1 VGSGFP
7 RKTAGEVDSRAF
19 PLSHAQ
25 KGLWFAQQ
33 LEPNVPILVA
43 QYVEL
48 RGPVDVGALKW
59 ASEQGSF
66 DIESPGVRIVDY
78 AGEPYQLADETI
90 DDELAYVDLRSR
102 EDPVADAHR
111 WMDERRRRPMSVYRD
126 RLISA
131 TLLHVG
137 RDHYFLTTFAHHL
150 ILDGYGAMVLMN
162 RVAELYTHAVERTE
176 APASKALPLRELYEA
191 EDAYPRSRRFEIDR
205 EYWAERTANLPEP
218 SRLTDRESAPS
229 AVSLLA
235 SKVMDP
241 GVVDE
246 LEALA
251 REWNSFEVPIVVAA
265 FAAFLA
271 RMTGNSDVVLS
282 LPVSARTTAGARRSG
297 GSVAN
302 IVPLRIAV
310 DAHGTTH
317 DLVRRVQLEL
327 TGALRHQRFRYEDI
341 LHDMRSTSRVGSG
354 FGPMVNIMMFH
365 TETWWGEVL
374 GELNVLTAG
383 PVDDLAVAIYPGA
396 AGQNVRVD
404 FEGNPAVYERD
415 ELAGHHERFLEYLGG
430 FVGADAE
437 AAVGSLPL
445 LTDDELEALV
455 PLTGPPSVSPLTLPD
470 MFDLTADS
478 DTVAVRCGDAEMTY
492 RALHERSN
500 RLARR
505 LLAQGVGV
513 GNRVALMLPR
523 SIEQVVAV
531 WAVARC
537 GAAFVPVDPDYP
549 AERIAHMIDESGV
562 TIAVATEPEVVPPGV
577 EWVDVADAPGNG
589 APIADAELAHRIR
602 LDNAAYVIY
611 TSGSVG
617 APRGITMPHRGL
629 ANHAAALRRLYAADS
644 RSRVLMGASPSYD
657 ASIHELLVA
666 VTAGATL
673 VIAPPPVRGGKALA
687 DLLRRER
694 ITHWTTTPAVPA
706 QMDPAGLTDLEV
718 LAVAGEVCPPEL
730 VARWGLGRT
739 VLNLYGPT
747 EVTVWATATDALVP
761 GSRTTIGRP
770 IEGVSAVVLDRFL
783 QPVPAGVVGELYLS
797 GPGVGRGY
805 LERPGAS
812 ATRFVANPFAT
823 DLRRMY
829 RTGDL
834 VRWSK
839 DHELEFVDRADDQ
852 VKIRGFRVE
861 LGEITAILGRHP
873 GVDTAIAVAH
883 DRSGELV
890 VDGYV
895 HGTGLDPGDVLA
907 GVAERLPAYMV
918 PSTVTVLDSVPLTP
932 SGKVDRSALPIPAPY
947 ERELR
952 YWARQLRGLP
962 SSLPLPVDREVS
974 VNSGALT
981 GAVPFAVDPALC
993 RDVHHLAAR
1002 HEVSLFTVVHAA
1014 VAVLSSVVSGEDD
1027 LAVGAVLPDC
1037 ADGRD
1042 GHDSEPLVLR
1052 SRLDPRLT
1060 FEEFLVETD
1069 RGEQAARAH
1078 GAVPFAQVVD
1088 AVGHELSPDRH
1099 PLFQVMLSM
1108 EAEPVREFDGLDLV
1122 VSLRGRVD
1130 GHGDR
1135 IEGVMRYAAPRFERQ
1150 TVEKWAWRLHRLF
1163 VVVADNPGVALSSI
1177 DLLTPNERAGA
1188 IGGTRDSTHR
1198 DMSLPEIFLQRVA
1211 DRPDAAAVNCGGEVL
1226 SYAEVDRRSNR
1237 LARTLRAS
1245 GIGDSS
1251 IVAVGLSNWVD
1262 KVVAHIAVLRAGAAC
1277 LPLTPDH
1284 PTERIRYTLADVV
1297 PTLLLISR
1305 ADAGAIPHGGY
1316 PTVLL
1321 DEVELNNDDDRDA
1334 TASESEPIH
1343 PDRVAYVLCP
1353 VGSEP
1358 VAVTHANVLAWS
1370 GNDRDAV
1377 VADIWDPLVDGGTVG
1392 HDRRD
1397 REPAQPAELD
1407 AGSRIYVLDRALR
1420 PVPPGTVGEL
1430 YVGGQQ
1436 VARGF
1441 HRRPGRTAE
1450 RFVADPFVPE
1460 GTEGAGGVRM
1470 YRTGD
1475 RGRYLDG
1482 RLERL
1487 PGTSGDS
1494 SLARWQRALR
1504 GVGSSSPVPT
1514 DRVVGGAI
1522 SPSDCVHE
1530 FAIGS
1535 DRHEAALRLAREQ
1548 SVTLFTVLR
1557 ATLAILL
1564 ARIGVHRDIVIG
1576 GNAGLTRDRAHMV
1589 ALRASVTPDMSF
1601 LEILEQVRGFDVA
1614 AFRDAD
1620 VPIEALADLLGG
1632 ERPQV
1637 SLALAPTSESRTTPT
1652 PFDLAFT
1659 YSERWSDHD
1668 PVGVDGVI
1676 TYTPSLFDAATVRS
1690 LAELF
1695 VDVLAVV
1702 TDRPE
1707 IDVGSIGLAAGAVL
1721 DGGEP
1726 SEPRT
1731 LSEILTGTARNFPTA
1746 PALSDGAVTLTYR
1759 DLDARSDS
1767 LARVLIDAGARPGR
1781 VIALA
1786 LPRSVDFMIALWAIT
1801 KTGAAF
1807 LPVDPTHPA
1816 ERLERVLTEADVCV
1830 GVGEM
1835 SVGGS
1840 RIAWLPVTAG
1850 DYLED
1855 VAPVRVP
1862 VHPDEVAYV
1871 IYTSGSTGTPKGVM
1885 VPHRGVS
1892 SLTEEAVRRYR
1903 VTSDSRVLHAYNPT
1917 FDAALLEALLAFGS
1931 GACLVVAPAEVFA
1944 GPDLHR
1950 VLVEHRVSHYLS
1962 TPAVLAS
1969 LKTDGLAHI
1978 DVVAVGGEALHP
1990 DLAAAWSDGR
2000 RMLNAYG
2007 PTESTVVATLAAVE
2021 RHVTIGGPITG
2032 TTGRVLDDRLRP
2044 VPVGAIGELYL
2055 SGSGLARG
2063 YVGDPGRTAV
2073 RFVAGAGGTRMYR
2086 TGDLVHRRADDNL
2099 QFIARVDRQVKIRG
2113 VRIEPGE
2120 VDAVITRVADVDG
2133 AITVARPNAAGAD
2146 ALVSYVV
2153 PSGSLDVELLRKRL
2167 EDVLPSYL
2175 VPAAVVVLDAFP
2187 LNPSGKIDV
2196 KALPAPVL
2204 ESRVFRA
2211 PVSPVQEAVVAVFAE
2226 VLAVEQVGLDDE
2238 FFALG
2243 GNSLIATQAAA
2254 RLGEALNAHVPVRML
2269 FEASTV
2275 EALAEQ
2281 VTSVLGT
2288 GNRPVLSRQPRP
2300 ERIPLSPAQQRMWFL
2315 SRFDPASPAY
2325 NMPLAVR
2332 LTGELN
2338 VPALQQA
2345 VHDVLERHE
2354 SLRTVFP
2361 EHDGE
2366 PVQIVV
2372 PAETVELDLSPTIVA
2387 EDAVDAHVL
2396 SVVARGFDVSTTVP
2410 IRGRLLRVSDNELI
2424 LVVVVHHISADGF
2437 SMAPLARDVATAYLA
2452 RSRGERPGWTP
2463 LEVQYVDF
2471 ALWQREV
2478 LGDESDPESPAAA
2491 QIDYWTRRLAGIPEF
2506 LELPTDRPRPAA
2518 RTNRG
2523 AVVPVTIGADTH
2535 RRLGDIAQQHNS
2547 TLFMVMHAALAVLLA
2562 RLTGTSDIVIGTPV
2576 AGRGER
2582 VLDDVVGMFV
2592 NTLVLRTEVDPGAS
2606 LLDVLDEARETD
2618 LGALAHA
2625 EVPFERLVEILN
2637 PARSQSYSSLFQVM
2651 LAFQNQTAAALELPG
2666 LTIAPL
2672 EIDAQVT
2679 KFDLDFSLSDSY
2691 DANGGPAG
2699 VSGTLT
2705 YSTELFDSETADRFA
2720 SGLVRV
2726 AEAFATQP
2734 SRQVCELSL
2743 LTDDETAQMLD
2754 TWNST
2759 DVELR
2764 AETLVDLLDAQ
2775 VARVPGAVAVVF
2787 EDDALTYGELD
2798 LRVNRLA
2805 RLLVERGVGPDSL
2818 VALAFERSPDM
2829 IAGMCAVLRA
2839 GGGYV
2844 PLDPD
2849 HPAERIEDVLSSAAT
2864 DLVLTTSWTRASLPA
2879 GIARVDIDTVD
2890 VSGFDSH
2897 PIRDADRVRSL
2908 RPQNTAYVLF
2918 TSGST
2923 GRPKGVTVSHAAI
2936 VNQLRWLAEEYEVT
2950 ADDRGVLKAPYT
2962 FDVSVWE
2969 IFLPLIVGAQLVVT
2983 RPGGHRDLDYLAT
2996 VIREHRI
3003 TMMHFVPSVLAAFLA
3018 IGEGEALSS
3027 LRHLH
3032 VGGEEVPSELV
3043 EDVIALRPGAFH
3055 NTYGPTEAA
3064 ITTTTFRLG
3073 ESVDARVP
3081 IGAPVWNTRAYVLD
3095 ARLNPVPVGVAG
3107 ELYLG
3112 GDQLA
3117 RGYVGRSELTAERFV
3132 ADPFGRGGE
3141 RLYRTGDL
3149 VKWTRTGQLVYLGR
3163 TDLQV
3168 KLRGLRIE
3176 LREIESVLEA
3186 AAGVSQ
3192 AAVALVS
3199 DERGGDHLVGYVA
3212 AEQGRRIDTDALA
3225 ASARERLPAYMV
3237 PSQIMVLDELPLASA
3252 GKLDRRALPKPR
3264 FEPRAF
3270 RAPATDTEVAVA
3282 TAFAELLGVERVG
3295 ADDNF
3300 FELGGNSLLAV
3311 RVVSALEAS
3320 TGVAVPLQMV
3330 MTDPTPSSI
3339 AARLS
3344 SADRHRDGAL
3354 DVLFPIRSAGEGRP
3368 LFCIHPIVGLA
3379 WCYTGL
3385 TSRIDP
3391 ERPIYGLQSPAITGE
3406 DTLPASIDDLA
3417 ARYVEEIRKI
3427 QPRGPYE
3434 LLGWSLGGVLAHAVA
3449 VQLQAAG
3456 DEVATVVMLD
3466 SYAQQPDPR
3475 DTEMPVSAG
3484 DLLAGIGVEA
3494 DVPAAVADMTPESA
3508 VDLLAATGGPTA
3520 VLSRDQLHRLI
3531 ESAAHNCALLGR
3543 HTPGVF
3549 RGDVAFF
3556 TAGRDDPTGS
3566 AAAASWEPYV
3576 TGAVRNR
3583 NVDSAHWHMTS
3594 PGVLRVVGAALRG

>member
-1 VGSGFP
+1 M
-7 RKTAGEVDSRAF
+7 DSRAF

-78 AGEPYQLADETI
+78 TGEPYQLADETI
-90 DDELAYVDLRSR
+90 DDELAYVDLRPR
-102 EDPVADAHR
+102 EDPVAEAHR

-137 RDHYFLTTFAHHL
+137 RDHYLLTTFAHHL

-176 APASKALPLRELYEA
+176 APASKALPLRALYEA
-191 EDAYPRSRRFEIDR
+191 EDAYPQSRRFEIDR
-205 EYWAERTANLPEP
+205 QYWAERTANLPEP

-235 SKVMDP
+235 GKVMDP

-302 IVPLRIAV
+302 IVPLRTVV
-310 DAHGTTH
+310 DAHGTAR

-341 LHDMRSTSRVGSG
+341 LHDMRSTSRVGRG

-365 TETWWGEVL
+365 RETWWGEVL

-415 ELAGHHERFLEYLGG
+415 ELAGHHARFLEYLGG

-445 LTDDELEALV
+445 LTDDELEVLA
-455 PLTGPPSVSPLTLPD
+455 PLAGPPSVSPLTLPD

-478 DTVAVRCGDAEMTY
+478 DTVAVRCGDVEMTY

-523 SIEQVVAV
+523 SIDQVVAV

-537 GAAFVPVDPDYP
+537 GAAFVPVDPGYP
-549 AERIAHMIDESGV
+549 AERIAHMIEESGV
-562 TIAVATEPEVVPPGV
+562 TIAVATEPEVVPRGV
-577 EWVDVADAPGNG
+577 EWVDVADAPGDG
-589 APIADAELAHRIR
+589 TPVADAELAHPIR

-644 RSRVLMGASPSYD
+644 RSRVLMCASPSYD

-730 VARWGLGRT
+730 VARWGVGRT

-747 EVTVWATATDALVP
+747 EVTVWATATGALVP

-770 IEGVSAVVLDRFL
+770 IEGVSAVVLDRYL

-823 DLRRMY
+823 DLQRMY

-834 VRWSK
+834 VRWSA

-861 LGEITAILGRHP
+861 LGEITAVLGRHP

-883 DRSGELV
+883 DRNGELV

-895 HGTGLDPGDVLA
+895 HGISLDPDDVLA

-918 PSTVTVLDSVPLTP
+918 PSTVTVLDAVPLTP

-952 YWARQLRGLP
+952 YWAQQLRGLP
-962 SSLPLPVDREVS
+962 CSLPLPVDHDVS
-974 VNSGALT
+974 VTSGALT
-981 GAVPFAVDPALC
+981 GAVPFAVDPALY
-993 RDVHHLAAR
+993 RDVNHLAAQ

-1014 VAVLSSVVSGEDD
+1014 VAVLLSVVSGADD
-1027 LAVGAVLPDC
+1027 LAVGAVLSDCPD
-1037 ADGRD
+1037 GGD

-1060 FEEFLVETD
+1060 FEEFLVETHHAE
-1069 RGEQAARAH
+1069 RAARAH
-1078 GAVPFAQVVD
+1078 GAVPFANVVD
-1088 AVGHELSPDRH
+1088 AVGQDLSPDRH
-1099 PLFQVMLSM
+1099 PLFQVMLSV
-1108 EAEPVREFDGLDLV
+1108 EAESEREFDGLDLV

-1135 IEGVMRYAAPRFERQ
+1135 VEGVLRYAEPRFERP
-1150 TVEKWAWRLHRLF
+1150 TVEQWTRRLHRLF
-1163 VVVADNPGVALSSI
+1163 VVIADNPGVALSSI
-1177 DLLTPNERAGA
+1177 DLLTPDERAGA
-1188 IGGTRDSTHR
+1188 IGGARDSAHQ
-1198 DMSLPEIFLQRVA
+1198 DVSLSDVFRQRVA
-1211 DRPDAAAVNCGGEVL
+1211 DRPDAVAVGRGGEVL
-1226 SYAEVDRRSNR
+1226 SYAEVDRRADR
-1237 LARTLRAS
+1237 LARTLTAS

-1251 IVAVGLSNWVD
+1251 IVAVGLSNPVD
-1262 KVVAHIAVLRAGAAC
+1262 TVVAHIAVLRAGATC
-1277 LPLTPDH
+1277 LPLSPDH
-1284 PTERIRYTLADVV
+1284 PTERIRYILADVV
-1297 PTLLLISR
+1297 PALLLISR

-1316 PTVLL
+1316 RTLLL
-1321 DEVELNNDDDRDA
+1321 DDVERNSDGGNGV
-1334 TASESEPIH
+1334 TASEWGPIH

-1358 VAVTHANVLAWS
+1358 VAVTHANVLARVRS
-1370 GNDRDAV
+1370 GNDCDAV
-1377 VADIWDPLVDGGTVG
+1377 VADMWDPLVDGGTVG
-1392 HDRRD
+1392 HDRQD
-1397 REPAQPAELD
+1397 REPAQPADLD

-1441 HRRPGRTAE
+1441 HRRPGGTAE

-1460 GTEGAGGVRM
+1460 GTEGTGGVRM

-1475 RGRYLDG
+1475 RGRYRDG

-1487 PGTSGDS
+1487 PGASGDS

-1514 DRVVGGAI
+1514 DRIVGGVA

-1548 SVTLFTVLR
+1548 GVTLFTVLR

-1564 ARIGVHRDIVIG
+1564 ARIGVHRDIVVG
-1576 GNAGLTRDRAHMV
+1576 GNAGLAGDRAHTV
-1589 ALRASVTPDMSF
+1589 ALRTRVTPAMSF
-1601 LEILEQVRGFDVA
+1601 LEVLEQVRNFDVA
-1614 AFRDAD
+1614 AFQDAD
-1620 VPIEALADLLGG
+1620 VPFEALADLLGG

-1637 SLALAPTSESRTTPT
+1637 SLALAPTSENGTTPT

-1668 PVGVDGVI
+1668 PVGVDGVV
-1676 TYTPSLFDAATVRS
+1676 TYTPSLFDAATIRS

-1726 SEPRT
+1726 SSPRS
-1731 LSEILTGTARNFPTA
+1731 LSEILTGTARDFPTA
-1746 PALSDGAVTLTYR
+1746 SALSDGAVTLTYR

-1807 LPVDPTHPA
+1807 VPVDPTHPA

-1830 GVGEM
+1830 GVGAM

-1850 DYLED
+1850 DHLND
-1855 VAPVRVP
+1855 VPPVHVP
-1862 VHPDEVAYV
+1862 VHPDEVAYI

-1917 FDAALLEALLAFGS
+1917 FDAALLEALLAFGA
-1931 GACLVVAPAEVFA
+1931 GACLVVAPAEVYA

-1950 VLVEHRVSHYLS
+1950 VLVDHQVSHYLS

-1969 LKTDGLAHI
+1969 LKTEGLEHI
-1978 DVVAVGGEALHP
+1978 EVVAVGGEALHP

-2007 PTESTVVATLAAVE
+2007 PTESTVVATLAAVDG
-2021 RHVTIGGPITG
+2021 HVTIGGPISG
-2032 TTGRVLDDRLRP
+2032 TSGRVLDDRLRP

-2063 YVGDPGRTAV
+2063 YVGDPGRTSV

-2086 TGDLVHRRADDNL
+2086 TGDLVHRRADGNL

-2153 PSGSLDVELLRKRL
+2153 PRGSLDVELLRKRL

-2187 LNPSGKIDV
+2187 LNASGKIDV

-2211 PVSPVQEAVVAVFAE
+2211 PVSAVQEAVVAVFAE

-2254 RLGEALNAHVPVRML
+2254 RLGEVLNAHVPVRML

-2281 VTSVLGT
+2281 VSSLVGT
-2288 GNRPVLSRQPRP
+2288 GNRPVLSRRPRP
-2300 ERIPLSPAQQRMWFL
+2300 DRVPLSPAQQRMWFL

-2366 PVQIVV
+2366 PVQIVL
-2372 PAETVELDLSPTIVA
+2372 PAETVELDLSPTTVT

-2396 SVVARGFDVSTTVP
+2396 SVVARGFDVSASVP

-2463 LEVQYVDF
+2463 LEVQYADF

-2478 LGDESDPESPAAA
+2478 LGDEGDPESPAAT
-2491 QIDYWTRRLAGIPEF
+2491 QFDYWTRTLAGIPEF

-2535 RRLGDIAQQHNS
+2535 RRLGEIARQHNT
-2547 TLFMVMHAALAVLLA
+2547 TLFMMVHAALAVLLA
-2562 RLTGTSDIVIGTPV
+2562 RVTGTSDIVIGTPV

-2592 NTLVLRTEVDPGAS
+2592 NTLVLRTEVDPDAS
-2606 LLDVLDEARETD
+2606 LLDVLEQVRETD
-2618 LGALAHA
+2618 LGAMAHA

-2651 LAFQNQTAAALELPG
+2651 LAFQNQTEAALELPG

-2691 DANGGPAG
+2691 DDKGDPAG

-2705 YSTELFDSETADRFA
+2705 YSTELFDSATADRFV

-2734 SRQVCELSL
+2734 GRQVRDLSL
-2743 LTDDETAQMLD
+2743 LTDDETVQMLD

-2764 AETLVDLLDAQ
+2764 AATLVDLLDAQ
-2775 VARVPGAVAVVF
+2775 MARVPGAVAVVF
-2787 EDDALTYGELD
+2787 EGDSLTYGELD
-2798 LRVNRLA
+2798 SRVNRLA

-2829 IAGMCAVLRA
+2829 IVGMCAVLRA

-2849 HPAERIEDVLSSAAT
+2849 HPAERIEDVLSSAAA

-2879 GIARVDIDTVD
+2879 GTAHVDIDTVD
-2890 VSGFDSH
+2890 LSGFSAR
-2897 PIRDADRVRSL
+2897 PICDADRVRPL

-2936 VNQLRWLAEEYEVT
+2936 VNQLRWLADEYEVT
-2950 ADDRGVLKAPYT
+2950 VDDRGVLKAPYT

-2969 IFLPLIVGAQLVVT
+2969 VFLPLIVGAQLVVT
-2983 RPGGHRDLDYLAT
+2983 RPGGHRDLEYLAS
-2996 VIREHRI
+2996 VIRERRI

-3018 IGEGEALSS
+3018 IGEGDALSP
-3027 LRHLH
+3027 LRHLF
-3032 VGGEEVPSELV
+3032 VGGEEVSSELA

-3064 ITTTTFRLG
+3064 ITTTAFKLG
-3073 ESVDARVP
+3073 KSVDARVP

-3112 GDQLA
+3112 GDQVA

-3132 ADPFGRGGE
+3132 ADPFGLAGE

-3199 DERGGDHLVGYVA
+3199 DERGGDHLVGYVV
-3212 AEQGRRIDTDALA
+3212 AEQGRRIDTHELA
-3225 ASARERLPAYMV
+3225 AFAGERLPAYMV
-3237 PSQIMVLDELPLASA
+3237 PSQIMILDELPLASA

-3270 RAPATDTEVAVA
+3270 RAPVTDTEVAVA
-3282 TAFAELLGVERVG
+3282 TAFAELLGLERVG

-3300 FELGGNSLLAV
+3300 FELGGNSLMAV

-3339 AARLS
+3339 AARLG

-3354 DVLFPIRSAGEGRP
+3354 DVLFPIRTAGEGRP

-3391 ERPIYGLQSPAITGE
+3391 DRPIYGLQSPAIAGE
-3406 DTLPASIDDLA
+3406 DSLPASIDDLA
-3417 ARYVEEIRKI
+3417 ARYVEEIRRI
-3427 QPRGPYE
+3427 QARGPYE

-3456 DEVATVVMLD
+3456 EEVATVVMLD
-3466 SYAQQPDPR
+3466 SYAHQPDPR
-3475 DTEMPVSAG
+3475 DTEMPVSVG
-3484 DLLAGIGVEA
+3484 DLLAGIGVEG

-3508 VDLLAATGGPTA
+3508 VDLLAATGGPMA
-3520 VLSRDQLHRLI
+3520 VLSRDQLQGLV
-3531 ESAAHNCALLGR
+3531 ESAAHNCALLER
-3543 HTPGVF
+3543 HSPGVF

-3576 TGAVRNR
+3576 AGAVRNR
-3583 NVDSAHWHMTS
+3583 IVDSAHWHMTS
-3594 PGVLRVVGAALRG
+3594 PGVLRVVGAASRR

>member
-1 VGSGFP
+1 MGSGFP
-7 RKTAGEVDSRAF
+7 RKAAGELDSRAF

-33 LEPNVPILVA
+33 LDPSVPILVA

-66 DIESPGVRIVDY
+66 DIESPGVRLVDH

-90 DDELAYVDLRSR
+90 DDELAYIDLRSH
-102 EDPVADAHR
+102 EDPVAQAHR

-137 RDHYFLTTFAHHL
+137 GDHYFLTTFAHHL

-162 RVAELYTHAVERTE
+162 RVAELYTHAVDRTE
-176 APASKALPLRELYEA
+176 APASKAVPLRELYES

-205 EYWAERTANLPEP
+205 EYWSERTKDLPEP
-218 SRLTDRESAPS
+218 SRLTDRDSAPS

-235 SKVMDP
+235 SEVMDP
-241 GVVDE
+241 VVVDE
-246 LEALA
+246 LKALA
-251 REWNSFEVPIVVAA
+251 QEWNSFEVPIVVAA

-302 IVPLRIAV
+302 IVPLRIEV
-310 DAHGTTH
+310 DPRGTTH

-341 LHDMRSTSRVGSG
+341 LHDMRSTSRVGRG

-365 TETWWGEVL
+365 TETWWGDVL

-404 FEGNPAVYERD
+404 FEGNPAVYERE
-415 ELAGHHERFLEYLGG
+415 ELAGHHARFLDYLGG
-430 FVGADAE
+430 FVGADAD

-445 LTDDELEALV
+445 LVRDELDALI
-455 PLTGPPSVSPLTLPD
+455 PLDGPASADPLTLPD
-470 MFDLTADS
+470 LLDLTVDS
-478 DTVAVRCGDAEMTY
+478 DTVAVRCRDVEMTY

-549 AERIAHMIDESGV
+549 AERIAHMIAESGV
-562 TIAVATEPEVVPPGV
+562 TIAVAVDPGVVPTGV
-577 EWVDVADAPGNG
+577 RWVDVADAPGDG
-589 APIADAELAHRIR
+589 TPVADAELAHPVR

-644 RSRVLMGASPSYD
+644 RSRVLMCASPSYD

-666 VTAGATL
+666 ATAGATL
-673 VIAPPPVRGGKALA
+673 VIAPPPVRGGKTMA

-694 ITHWTTTPAVPA
+694 ITHWTTTPAIPA
-706 QMDPAGLTDLEV
+706 QMDPAGLPDLEV

-730 VARWGLGRT
+730 AARWGVDRT

-747 EVTVWATATDALVP
+747 EVTVWATATEPLVP
-761 GSRTTIGRP
+761 GSRPTIGRP

-812 ATRFVANPFAT
+812 ATRFVANPFTT
-823 DLRRMY
+823 DLQRMY

-839 DHELEFVDRADDQ
+839 NHELEFVDRADDQ

-861 LGEITAILGRHP
+861 LGEITAVLGRHP

-883 DRSGELV
+883 DRNGELA

-895 HGTGLDPGDVLA
+895 HGTGLDPDDVLA

-918 PSTVTVLDSVPLTP
+918 PSTVTVLDAVPLTP
-932 SGKVDRSALPIPAPY
+932 SGKVDRSALPVPAPY
-947 ERELR
+947 DRELR
-952 YWARQLRGLP
+952 YWKRQLECLP
-962 SSLPLPVDREVS
+962 PLSLPEAREVS
-974 VNSGALT
+974 NDAGAFSGR
-981 GAVPFAVDPALC
+981 VPFAVEPALC
-993 RDVHHLAAR
+993 RRVHELAA
-1002 HEVSLFTVVHAA
+1002 EQAVSPFTIVHAV
-1014 VAVLSSVVSGEDD
+1014 VAVLLSVVSGADD
-1027 LAVGAVLPDC
+1027 LAIGAVLPD
-1037 ADGRD
+1037 
-1042 GHDSEPLVLR
+1042 GHTGGDDCEPLVLR
-1052 SRLDPRLT
+1052 SRLDPQLT
-1060 FEEFLVETD
+1060 FEEFLLESHRV
-1069 RGEQAARAH
+1069 EQAARAH
-1078 GAVPFAQVVD
+1078 GDVPFTHVVD
-1088 AVGHELSPDRH
+1088 VAGQDLSAGRH
-1099 PLFQVMLSM
+1099 PLVQVMLSVD
-1108 EAEPVREFDGLDLV
+1108 AEPEREFDGLDLV
-1122 VSLRGRVD
+1122 VTLRGRLD
-1130 GHGDR
+1130 GDR
-1135 IEGVMRYAAPRFERQ
+1135 FEGVLRYAAHRFERR
-1150 TVEKWAWRLHRLF
+1150 TVEQWARRLHRLL
-1163 VVVADNPGVALSSI
+1163 VVVAENPGVALSAI
-1177 DLLTPNERAGA
+1177 DLLTPEERALA
-1188 IGGTRDSTHR
+1188 VGGTQDSAH
-1198 DMSLPEIFLQRVA
+1198 DVASLSEVFRRRVT
-1211 DRPDAAAVNCGGEVL
+1211 DSPDAVAVTCGGKAV
-1226 SYAEVDRRSNR
+1226 SYAEVDRRSAV
-1237 LARTLRAS
+1237 LARALNGS

-1251 IVAVGLSNWVD
+1251 IVAVGLSNPVD
-1262 KVVAHIAVLRAGAAC
+1262 SVVAHIAVLRSGATC
-1277 LPLTPDH
+1277 LPLSPDH
-1284 PTERIRYTLADVV
+1284 PTERIRYLLADVV
-1297 PTLLLISR
+1297 PTLLLISC
-1305 ADAGAIPHGGY
+1305 ADADAIPHGGY

-1321 DEVELNNDDDRDA
+1321 DDVEFGEDGALDV
-1334 TASESEPIH
+1334 TASEPGPIH
-1343 PDRVAYVLCP
+1343 PGRVAYVLCP

-1358 VAVTHANVLAWS
+1358 VAVTHANVLARVRS
-1370 GNDRDAV
+1370 GNDGDGV
-1377 VADIWDPLVDGGTVG
+1377 VADLWAPLVEGGTVG
-1392 HDRRD
+1392 PRCGERG
-1397 REPAQPAELD
+1397 PAQPTYLD
-1407 AGSRIYVLDRALR
+1407 AGSRVYVLDRALR

-1441 HRRPGRTAE
+1441 HRRPPSTAG
-1450 RFVADPFVPE
+1450 RFVADPFVPT
-1460 GTEGAGGVRM
+1460 GTGDAGGVRM

-1475 RGRYLDG
+1475 RGRYVDG

-1487 PGTSGDS
+1487 PRSSGDS

-1514 DRVVGGAI
+1514 DRMVGGIA

-1530 FAIGS
+1530 FSIDS
-1535 DRHEAALRLAREQ
+1535 DRHEAAARLAREQ
-1548 SVTLFTVLR
+1548 GVTLFTVLR

-1576 GNAGLTRDRAHMV
+1576 GEAGLTGDRANTV
-1589 ALRASVTPDMSF
+1589 ALRTRVTPAMSF
-1601 LEILEQVRGFDVA
+1601 LEVLEQVRSFDVA
-1614 AFRDAD
+1614 AFQHAD
-1620 VPIEALADLLGG
+1620 VPFEALADLLGG

-1637 SLALAPTSESRTTPT
+1637 SLALTPTSENGTVPT

-1668 PVGVDGVI
+1668 PAGVDGVV

-1695 VDVLAVV
+1695 VDVLAAG
-1702 TDRPE
+1702 TDRPGIE
-1707 IDVGSIGLAAGAVL
+1707 VGSIGLAAGAVL

-1726 SEPRT
+1726 SAPRT
-1731 LSEILTGTARNFPTA
+1731 LSDILTGTARDFPDA
-1746 PALSDGAVTLTYR
+1746 QALSDGTVTLTYR

-1807 LPVDPTHPA
+1807 VPVDPTHPA
-1816 ERLERVLTEADVCV
+1816 ERLERVLTEADVCI
-1830 GVGEM
+1830 GVGAM

-1840 RIAWLPVTAG
+1840 RITWLPVTAG
-1850 DYLED
+1850 DYLNG
-1855 VAPVRVP
+1855 VPPVHVP

-1892 SLTEEAVRRYR
+1892 SLTGEAMRRYR
-1903 VTSDSRVLHAYNPT
+1903 VAPDSRVLHAYNPT

-1931 GACLVVAPAEVFA
+1931 GACLVVAPAEVYA
-1944 GPDLHR
+1944 GPDLQR
-1950 VLVEHRVSHYLS
+1950 VLVKHRVSHYLS
-1962 TPAVLAS
+1962 TPAVLSS
-1969 LKTDGLAHI
+1969 LSVDGLEHI
-1978 DVVAVGGEALHP
+1978 EVVAVGGEALHP

-2007 PTESTVVATLAAVE
+2007 PTESTVVATLAAVDG
-2021 RHVTIGGPITG
+2021 HVTIGGPISG
-2032 TTGRVLDDRLRP
+2032 TTGQVLDDRLRP

-2063 YVGDPGRTAV
+2063 YVGDPGRSAV
-2073 RFVAGAGGTRMYR
+2073 RFVAAAGGVRMYR
-2086 TGDLVHRRADDNL
+2086 TGDLVHRRADGNL

-2120 VDAVITRVADVDG
+2120 VDAVISRVAEVDG

-2153 PSGSLDVELLRKRL
+2153 PRGSLDVELLRKRL

-2175 VPAAVVVLDAFP
+2175 VPSAIVVLDAFP

-2211 PVSPVQEAVVAVFAE
+2211 PESAVQETVVAVFAE

-2269 FEASTV
+2269 FEAPTV

-2281 VTSVLGT
+2281 VSTLLGT
-2288 GNRPVLSRQPRP
+2288 GNRPVLSQRPRP
-2300 ERIPLSPAQQRMWFL
+2300 EHVPLSPAQQRMWFL

-2325 NMPLAVR
+2325 NIPLAVR
-2332 LTGELN
+2332 VTGDLN

-2345 VHDVLERHE
+2345 LRDVLERHE
-2354 SLRTVFP
+2354 ALRTVFP

-2366 PVQIVV
+2366 PVQVV
-2372 PAETVELDLSPTIVA
+2372 LPAERVELDLSPMTVTA
-2387 EDAVDAHVL
+2387 DVVDAHVL
-2396 SVVARGFDVSTTVP
+2396 SVLARGFDVSASVP
-2410 IRGRLLRVSDNELI
+2410 IRARLLQVSEHELI
-2424 LVVVVHHISADGF
+2424 VVVVVHHISADGV
-2437 SMAPLARDVATAYLA
+2437 SMAPLGRDVATAYLA
-2452 RSRGERPGWTP
+2452 RTRGESPGWAP
-2463 LEVQYVDF
+2463 LEVQYADF

-2478 LGDESDPESPAAA
+2478 LGAEHDPDSLAAT
-2491 QIDYWTRRLAGIPEF
+2491 QFDYWTRTLAGIPEF
-2506 LELPTDRPRPAA
+2506 LELPTDRPRPAV
-2518 RTNRG
+2518 RTHRG
-2523 AVVPVTIGADTH
+2523 AAAPVAIDADTH
-2535 RRLGDIAQQHNS
+2535 RRLGEIAQQHNT
-2547 TLFMVMHAALAVLLA
+2547 TLFMVVHAALSVLLA
-2562 RLTGTSDIVIGTPV
+2562 RVTGTSDIVIGTPV

-2592 NTLVLRTEVDPGAS
+2592 NTLVLRTEIDPGAS
-2606 LLDVLDEARETD
+2606 LLDVLEQVRQTD
-2618 LGALAHA
+2618 LDAMAHA
-2625 EVPFERLVEILN
+2625 DVPFERLVEILN
-2637 PARSQSYSSLFQVM
+2637 PVRSQSYSSLFQVM
-2651 LAFQNQTAAALELPG
+2651 LAFQNQAPAVLELPG
-2666 LTIAPL
+2666 LTLAPL
-2672 EIDAQVT
+2672 EIDAHVT
-2679 KFDLDFSLSDSY
+2679 KFDLDFSLSDNY
-2691 DANGGPAG
+2691 DANGAPAG
-2699 VSGTLT
+2699 IAGSLT
-2705 YSTELFDSETADRFA
+2705 YSTELFDSETAERFA
-2720 SGLVRV
+2720 RSVIRV
-2726 AEAFATQP
+2726 VEAFATQP
-2734 SRQVCELSL
+2734 GQQVCDVSL
-2743 LTDDETAQMLD
+2743 LTGDETARMLGA
-2754 TWNST
+2754 WNAT
-2759 DVELR
+2759 DV
-2764 AETLVDLLDAQ
+2764 ASDTATLVDLLDAQ
-2775 VARVPGAVAVVF
+2775 VIRTPGAVAVAF
-2787 EDDALTYGELD
+2787 EGEVLTYGELD
-2798 LRVNRLA
+2798 ARANRLA
-2805 RLLVERGVGPDSL
+2805 RMLVERGTGPDSL
-2818 VALAFERSPDM
+2818 VALVFERSTEM
-2829 IAGMCAVLRA
+2829 IVGMCAVLRA

-2844 PLDPD
+2844 PIDPE
-2849 HPAERIEDVLSSAAT
+2849 HPAERIADVLDSAAPE
-2864 DLVLTTSWTRASLPA
+2864 LVLTTSWTRGCLPPGVA
-2879 GIARVDIDTVD
+2879 HVDVDTVD
-2890 VSGFDSH
+2890 LSGFDAH
-2897 PIRDADRVRSL
+2897 PIRDADRVRPL
-2908 RPQNTAYVLF
+2908 RPRNTAYVLF

-2936 VNQLRWLAEEYEVT
+2936 VNQLRWLTEEYGVT
-2950 ADDRGVLKAPYT
+2950 ANDRGILKAPYT

-2969 IFLPLIVGAQLVVT
+2969 VFLPLVVGARLVVT
-2983 RPGGHRDLDYLAT
+2983 RPGGHRELDYLAA

-3018 IGEGEALSS
+3018 TGEGETLSS
-3027 LRHLH
+3027 LRHLY
-3032 VGGEEVPSELV
+3032 VGGEEMPAELA
-3043 EDVIALRPGAFH
+3043 EDVIALRRGAFH
-3055 NTYGPTEAA
+3055 NTYGPTELA
-3064 ITTTTFRLG
+3064 ITTTAFELR
-3073 ESVDARVP
+3073 ESVEARVP
-3081 IGAPVWNTRAYVLD
+3081 IGAPVRNTQAYVLD
-3095 ARLNPVPVGVAG
+3095 ARLRPVPVGVAG

-3117 RGYVGRSELTAERFV
+3117 RGYVERSALTAERFV
-3132 ADPFGRGGE
+3132 ADPFGRQGT
-3141 RLYRTGDL
+3141 RLYRTGDR
-3149 VKWTRTGQLVYLGR
+3149 VKWAREGQLVYLGR

-3176 LREIESVLEA
+3176 LREVEAVLEA
-3186 AAGVSQ
+3186 AAGVSR

-3199 DERGGDHLVGYVA
+3199 DERGGDHLVGYVV
-3212 AEQGRRIDTDALA
+3212 AEQGRQIDTHDVT
-3225 ASARERLPAYMV
+3225 ASARERLPSYMV
-3237 PSQIMVLDELPLASA
+3237 PSQIMILDKLPLASA

-3270 RAPATDTEVAVA
+3270 RAPSTDTEIAVA
-3282 TAFAELLGVERVG
+3282 TVFGELLGVERVG

-3300 FELGGNSLLAV
+3300 FELGGNSLTAV
-3311 RVVSALEAS
+3311 RVVRALEAS
-3320 TGVAVPLQMV
+3320 TGVAVSLQTV

-3339 AARLS
+3339 AARMS
-3344 SADRHRDGAL
+3344 TADPERDGAL
-3354 DVLFPIRSAGEGRP
+3354 DVVFPIRTAGEGRP

-3391 ERPIYGLQSPAITGE
+3391 DRPIYGLQSPAIAGE
-3406 DTLPASIDDLA
+3406 DTPPTSIDGLA
-3417 ARYVEEIRKI
+3417 ARYVQEIRRI
-3427 QPRGPYE
+3427 QTDGPYD

-3456 DEVATVVMLD
+3456 EEVATVVMLD
-3466 SYAQQPDPR
+3466 SYAQQPDSR
-3475 DTEMPVSAG
+3475 DTEMPLSVS
-3484 DLLAGIGVEA
+3484 DLLAGIGVEG
-3494 DVPAAVADMTPESA
+3494 DVPAAVAEMAPESA
-3508 VDLLAATGGPTA
+3508 VDLLATAAGGPMA
-3520 VLSRDQLHRLI
+3520 VLGRDQIEVLI
-3531 ESAAHNCALLGR
+3531 ESAAHTCALLDH

-3566 AAAASWEPYV
+3566 AAATSWAPHV
-3576 TGAVRNR
+3576 TGSVRNR
-3583 NVDSAHWHMTS
+3583 TVDSAHWHMTS
-3594 PGVLRVVGAALRG
+3594 PRVLRVVGSALRRR

>member
-1 VGSGFP
+1 M
-7 RKTAGEVDSRAF
+7 DSRAF

-33 LEPNVPILVA
+33 LDPNVPILVA

-66 DIESPGVRIVDY
+66 DIESPGVRLVDY

-90 DDELAYVDLRSR
+90 EDELAYVDLRSR
-102 EDPVADAHR
+102 ENPVAEAHR

-131 TLLHVG
+131 TLLHLG

-176 APASKALPLRELYEA
+176 APPSKALPLRELYEA
-191 EDAYPRSRRFEIDR
+191 EDAYPKSRRFEIDR
-205 EYWAERTANLPEP
+205 TYWAERTQNLPEP
-218 SRLTDRESAPS
+218 SRLTDRQSTPS

-235 SKVMDP
+235 SRVMDP
-241 GVVDE
+241 VVVDE
-246 LEALA
+246 MGALA

-265 FAAFLA
+265 FAGYLS
-271 RMTGNSDVVLS
+271 RMTGNAEVVLS

-302 IVPLRIAV
+302 VVPLRIAV
-310 DAHGTTH
+310 DPHGRTQ

-327 TGALRHQRFRYEDI
+327 TGALRHQRYRYEDI
-341 LHDMRSTSRVGSG
+341 LHDMRSTSQVSRG

-415 ELAGHHERFLEYLGG
+415 ELAGHHARFLDYLGG
-430 FVGADAE
+430 FVGADAQMT
-437 AAVGSLPL
+437 VGSLPL
-445 LTDDELEALV
+445 LTHDELDALA
-455 PLTGPPSVSPLTLPD
+455 PLTGPPAVAPLTLPD
-470 MFDLTADS
+470 LLDLTVDS
-478 DTVAVRCGDAEMTY
+478 DSVALRCGDAEMTY

-505 LLAQGVGV
+505 LLAHGVGV

-537 GAAFVPVDPDYP
+537 GAAFVPVDPGYP
-549 AERIAHMIDESGV
+549 AERVAHMIDESDV
-562 TIAVATEPEVVPPGV
+562 TLAVAAEPDVVPPGV
-577 EWVDVADAPGNG
+577 AWVDVADAPGDG
-589 APIADAELAHRIR
+589 TPIADAELAHPIR

-617 APRGITMPHRGL
+617 PPRGITMPHRGL
-629 ANHAAALRRLYAADS
+629 ANHAAALRRLYAANS

-673 VIAPPPVRGGKALA
+673 VIASPTVRGGKALVE
-687 DLLRRER
+687 LLRRER

-706 QMDPAGLTDLEV
+706 QMDPTGLTDLEM

-730 VARWGLGRT
+730 VARWGAGRT

-747 EVTVWATATDALVP
+747 EVTIWATATEPLDP
-761 GSRTTIGRP
+761 GSRPTIGRP

-805 LERPGAS
+805 LERPGVS

-823 DLRRMY
+823 DLQRMY

-834 VRWSK
+834 VRWSQ

-861 LGEITAILGRHP
+861 LGEVTAVLGRHP

-883 DRSGELV
+883 DRNGELT

-895 HGTGLDPGDVLA
+895 HGAGLDSEEVLA
-907 GVAERLPAYMV
+907 GVAERLPGYMV
-918 PSTVTVLDSVPLTP
+918 PSTVTVLDAVPLTP

-952 YWARQLRGLP
+952 YWARKLRGLP
-962 SSLPLPVDREVS
+962 SAIALPADRDVS
-974 VNSGALT
+974 VTAGTPT
-981 GAVPFAVDPALC
+981 GAVPFAVEPGLC
-993 RDVHHLAAR
+993 RVLRNLAAER
-1002 HEVSLFTVVHAA
+1002 EVPLFTAVHAA
-1014 VAVLSSVVSGEDD
+1014 IAVMLSVVSGEDD
-1027 LAVGAVLPDC
+1027 LAIGAVLSGGPD
-1037 ADGRD
+1037 AVVGPE
-1042 GHDSEPLVLR
+1042 SEPLVLR
-1052 SRLDPRLT
+1052 STLDPRLT
-1060 FEEFLVETD
+1060 FEEFLAVTH
-1069 RGEQAARAH
+1069 RTEQAARVH
-1078 GAVPFAQVVD
+1078 GAIPFDQVVD
-1088 AVGHELSPDRH
+1088 AVGQDLSSSRH
-1099 PLFQVMLSM
+1099 PLFQVLLTMD
-1108 EAEPVREFDGLDLV
+1108 AEEGREFDGLDLA
-1122 VSLRGRVD
+1122 VSLRGCVGGD
-1130 GHGDR
+1130 GDELAGVLRYTADR
-1135 IEGVMRYAAPRFERQ
+1135 FDRS
-1150 TVEKWAWRLHRLF
+1150 TVERWGQRLHRLLE
-1163 VVVADNPGVALSSI
+1163 VVADYPRVTLGSI
-1177 DLLTPNERAGA
+1177 DLLTTEERAAALAGPRGSA
-1188 IGGTRDSTHR
+1188 HQAK
-1198 DMSLPEIFLQRVA
+1198 SLPAVFRRRVA
-1211 DRPDAAAVNCGGEVL
+1211 DSPGAIAVDCGEETF
-1226 SYAEVDRRSNR
+1226 SYEEIDRRSDR
-1237 LARTLRAS
+1237 LARALRSS
-1245 GIGDSS
+1245 GVGPET
-1251 IVAVGLSNWVD
+1251 IVAVGLSKPVD
-1262 KVVAHIAVLRAGAAC
+1262 RVVAHVAVLRSGATC
-1277 LPLTPDH
+1277 LPLCPDH
-1284 PTERIRYTLADVV
+1284 PTERIRYMLADVV
-1297 PTLLLISR
+1297 PAILVTSR
-1305 ADAGAIPHGGY
+1305 LDAAAIPHGGH
-1316 PTVLL
+1316 PTVIL
-1321 DEVELNNDDDRDA
+1321 DDLELHDDLGPA
-1334 TASESEPIH
+1334 VSESIH
-1343 PDRVAYVLCP
+1343 PDRIAYVLCP
-1353 VGSEP
+1353 VGSAP
-1358 VAVTHANVLAWS
+1358 VAVTHANVVAGLRS
-1370 GNDRDAV
+1370 GDDSDRV
-1377 VADIWDPLVDGGTVG
+1377 VADIWDPLVGGEAVG
-1392 HDRRD
+1392 C
-1397 REPAQPAELD
+1397 ESAQPLHSD
-1407 AGSRIYVLDRALR
+1407 ARSRIYVLDRALR

-1436 VARGF
+1436 VARGV
-1441 HRRPGRTAE
+1441 HRRPMATAE
-1450 RFVADPFVPE
+1450 RFVADPFVRDAT
-1460 GTEGAGGVRM
+1460 GRAAGARM
-1470 YRTGD
+1470 CRTGY
-1475 RGRYLDG
+1475 RGRYVDG

-1487 PGTSGDS
+1487 TRAGGDN
-1494 SLARWQRALR
+1494 SLARWQRALH

-1514 DRVVGGAI
+1514 DRAVGAGV
-1522 SPSDCVHE
+1522 SPSVCVHE
-1530 FAIGS
+1530 FSIGS
-1535 DRHEAALRLAREQ
+1535 DHHDAAVRLARGQ
-1548 SVTLFTVLR
+1548 GATLFTVLR

-1564 ARIGVHRDIVIG
+1564 ARIGVHRDVVVG
-1576 GNAGLTRDRAHMV
+1576 GEAGLAGDRANTV
-1589 ALRASVTPDMSF
+1589 ALRARITPTMSF
-1601 LEILEQVRGFDVA
+1601 LEVLEQVRRFDVA
-1614 AFRDAD
+1614 AFQHAD
-1620 VPIEALADLLGG
+1620 VPFEALADLLGG

-1637 SLALAPTSESRTTPT
+1637 SLALAPTSDKDTTRA

-1659 YSERWSDHD
+1659 YAERWSDHA
-1668 PVGVDGVI
+1668 PAGVDGVV

-1690 LAELF
+1690 LAALF

-1707 IDVGSIGLAAGAVL
+1707 IDVGSIGLAAAAVL

-1726 SEPRT
+1726 CVPRT
-1731 LSEILTGTARNFPTA
+1731 LAEILTGTARDFPEA
-1746 PALSDGAVTLTYR
+1746 PALTDGGVTLTYR
-1759 DLDARSDS
+1759 DLDGRSDS
-1767 LARVLIDAGARPGR
+1767 LAHVLIDAGARPGA

-1807 LPVDPTHPA
+1807 VPVDPTHPA
-1816 ERLERVLTEADVCV
+1816 ERLERVLTEADVRV
-1830 GVGEM
+1830 GVGAM

-1840 RIAWLPVTAG
+1840 RIEWLPVTAG
-1850 DYLED
+1850 GHLKDD
-1855 VAPVRVP
+1855 GPVRVP
-1862 VHPDEVAYV
+1862 VRPDEVAYI

-1885 VPHRGVS
+1885 VPHRGLS

-1903 VTSDSRVLHAYNPT
+1903 VTSRSRVLHAYNPT

-1931 GACLVVAPAEVFA
+1931 GACLVVAPAEVYA

-1950 VLVEHRVSHYLS
+1950 VLVEHQVSHYLS
-1962 TPAVLAS
+1962 TPAVLTS
-1969 LKTDGLAHI
+1969 LSTDGLEHVE
-1978 DVVAVGGEALHP
+1978 VVAVGGEALHP

-2007 PTESTVVATLAAVE
+2007 PTESTVVATLAAVDG
-2021 RHVTIGGPITG
+2021 HVTIGGPIAG
-2032 TTGRVLDDRLRP
+2032 TTGLVLDDRLRR

-2055 SGSGLARG
+2055 SGAGLARG

-2073 RFVAGAGGTRMYR
+2073 RFVAGFGGARLYR
-2086 TGDLVHRRADDNL
+2086 TGDLVHRRADGNL

-2133 AITVARPNAAGAD
+2133 AITVARRNAAGAD

-2153 PSGSLDVELLRKRL
+2153 PRGSLDVELLRKRL

-2175 VPAAVVVLDAFP
+2175 VPSAIVVLEAFP

-2196 KALPAPVL
+2196 KALPAPAL
-2204 ESRVFRA
+2204 ESHVFRA
-2211 PVSPVQEAVVAVFAE
+2211 PVSAVQEAVVAVFAE

-2254 RLGEALNAHVPVRML
+2254 RLGEALDAHVPVRML

-2281 VTSVLGT
+2281 VSSLLGT
-2288 GNRPVLSRQPRP
+2288 GNRPVLSPRPRP
-2300 ERIPLSPAQQRMWFL
+2300 ERVPLSPAQRRMWFL

-2345 VHDVLERHE
+2345 VRDVLERHE

-2366 PVQIVV
+2366 PVQTVL
-2372 PAETVELDLSPTIVA
+2372 PAERVELDLSPATVPA
-2387 EDAVDAHVL
+2387 DAVDAHVL
-2396 SVVARGFDVSTTVP
+2396 AVVAAGFDVSASVP
-2410 IRGRLLRVSDNELI
+2410 IRGRLLRVNENELV

-2452 RSRGERPGWTP
+2452 RARGDSPVWAAP
-2463 LEVQYVDF
+2463 LSVQYADF
-2471 ALWQREV
+2471 TLWQREV
-2478 LGDESDPESPAAA
+2478 LGDEDDPESLAAK
-2491 QIDYWTRRLAGIPEF
+2491 QFEYWTRTLAGIPEF
-2506 LELPTDRPRPAA
+2506 LELPTDRPRPAV
-2518 RTNRG
+2518 RTHRG
-2523 AVVPVTIGADTH
+2523 AVVPVTIGAATH
-2535 RRLGDIAQQHNS
+2535 GRLGAVAHQHNA
-2547 TLFMVMHAALAVLLA
+2547 TLFMAVHAALAVLLA
-2562 RLTGTSDIVIGTPV
+2562 RVTATSDIVIGTPV

-2582 VLDDVVGMFV
+2582 ALDDVVGMFV
-2592 NTLVLRTEVDPGAS
+2592 NTLVLRTEVDTDAS
-2606 LLDVLDEARETD
+2606 LLDVLDRARQTD
-2618 LGALAHA
+2618 LGAMAHA
-2625 EVPFERLVEILN
+2625 EAPFERLVEILN
-2637 PARSQSYSSLFQVM
+2637 PVRSQSHSSLFQVM
-2651 LAFQNQTAAALELPG
+2651 LAFQNQAPASLELPG

-2672 EIDAQVT
+2672 AIDARVT

-2691 DANGGPAG
+2691 DEDGDPAG
-2699 VSGTLT
+2699 ISGTLT
-2705 YSTELFDSETADRFA
+2705 YSTELFDSETAHRFVR
-2720 SGLVRV
+2720 GLVRV
-2726 AEAFATQP
+2726 VEAFASQP
-2734 SRQVCELSL
+2734 DGRVGEVSL
-2743 LTDDETAQMLD
+2743 LTADETVQMLD

-2759 DVELR
+2759 DVELGG
-2764 AETLVDLLDAQ
+2764 ETLVDLLDAQ
-2775 VARVPGAVAVVF
+2775 VARTPGEVAVVF
-2787 EDDALTYGELD
+2787 GGGSWTYGELD
-2798 LRVNRLA
+2798 ARVNRLA
-2805 RLLVERGVGPDSL
+2805 RLLVDRGIGPDCL
-2818 VALAFERSPDM
+2818 VALALERSPDM

-2844 PLDPD
+2844 PLDPE
-2849 HPAERIEDVLSSAAT
+2849 HPAERIEDVLTSAAAN
-2864 DLVLTTSWTRASLPA
+2864 LVLTTSRTRTPLPA
-2879 GIARVDIDTVD
+2879 GIAHIDIDTVD
-2890 VSGFDSH
+2890 LSGFD
-2897 PIRDADRVRSL
+2897 PGPVRDADRVRPL

-2923 GRPKGVTVSHAAI
+2923 GRPKGVVVSHAAI
-2936 VNQLRWLAEEYEVT
+2936 VNQLRWLADEYEVT
-2950 ADDRGVLKAPYT
+2950 ADDRGMLKAPYT

-2969 IFLPLIVGAQLVVT
+2969 VFLPLTVGARLVVT
-2983 RPGGHRDLDYLAT
+2983 RPGGHRELDYLAA

-3003 TMMHFVPSVLAAFLA
+3003 TMMHLVPSVLSAFLA
-3018 IGEGEALSS
+3018 AGEGEALTS
-3027 LRHLH
+3027 LRHLY
-3032 VGGEEVPSELV
+3032 VGGEEVSPELA
-3043 EDVIALRPGAFH
+3043 EDAMALRPEAFH

-3064 ITTTTFRLG
+3064 ITTAAFTLG
-3073 ESVDARVP
+3073 ASADARVP

-3095 ARLNPVPVGVAG
+3095 ARLRPVPVGVAG

-3132 ADPFGRGGE
+3132 ADPFAARGE

-3149 VKWTRTGQLVYLGR
+3149 VKWTPAGQLVYLGR

-3168 KLRGLRIE
+3168 KMRGLRIE
-3176 LREIESVLEA
+3176 LREVESVLEA

-3192 AAVALVS
+3192 AAAALVS
-3199 DERGGDHLVGYVA
+3199 DDRGGDRLVGYVV
-3212 AEQGRRIDTDALA
+3212 AEPGRQIDSHALTV
-3225 ASARERLPAYMV
+3225 SARERLPSYMV
-3237 PSQIMVLDELPLASA
+3237 PSQIMLLDQLPLASA
-3252 GKLDRRALPKPR
+3252 GKLDRRALPQPR

-3270 RAPATDTEVAVA
+3270 RAPVTDTEIAVA
-3282 TAFAELLGVERVG
+3282 TVFGQLLGIDEVG

-3300 FELGGNSLLAV
+3300 FELGGNSLMAV
-3311 RVVSALEAS
+3311 RVVSAVQAS
-3320 TGVAVPLQMV
+3320 TGVAVPLHTV

-3339 AARLS
+3339 AARMN
-3344 SADRHRDGAL
+3344 SAGRERDAAL
-3354 DVLFPIRSAGEGRP
+3354 DVVFPIRTAGEGRP
-3368 LFCIHPIVGLA
+3368 LFCIHPVVGLA
-3379 WCYTGL
+3379 WCYAGL
-3385 TSRIDP
+3385 ASRIDP
-3391 ERPIYGLQSPAITGE
+3391 DRPVYGLQSPAITGV
-3406 DTLPASIDDLA
+3406 DSLPASIDALA
-3417 ARYVEEIRKI
+3417 ARYVTEIRRI
-3427 QPRGPYE
+3427 QAEGPYD

-3449 VQLQAAG
+3449 VQLQDAG
-3456 DEVATVVMLD
+3456 DEVTTLVMLD
-3466 SYAQQPDPR
+3466 SYAHQPHS
-3475 DTEMPVSAG
+3475 TETDVPVSVG
-3484 DLLAGIGVEA
+3484 DLLAGIGVEG
-3494 DVPAAVADMTPESA
+3494 DVPAAVVDMTPESA
-3508 VDLLAATGGPTA
+3508 LDLLTATGGPMT
-3520 VLSRDQLHRLI
+3520 VLTREQFRALI
-3531 ESAAHNCALLGR
+3531 ASAAHNCALLDDHR
-3543 HTPGVF
+3543 PGVF
-3549 RGDVAFF
+3549 RGDIAFF

-3566 AAAASWEPYV
+3566 TAAATWQPYV
-3576 TGAVRNR
+3576 AGAVRNR
-3583 NVDSAHWHMTS
+3583 TVDSAHWHMTS
-3594 PGVLRVVGAALRG
+3594 PKVSRVVGSALRVE

>member
-1 VGSGFP
+1 MGSGFP
-7 RKTAGEVDSRAF
+7 RKTAGELDSRAF

-33 LEPNVPILVA
+33 LDPSVPILVA

-48 RGPVDVGALKW
+48 RGRVDVGALKW

-66 DIESPGVRIVDY
+66 DIESPGVRLVDH

-90 DDELAYVDLRSR
+90 EDELAYIDLRSH
-102 EDPVADAHR
+102 EDPVAEAHR

-131 TLLHVG
+131 SLLHVG
-137 RDHYFLTTFAHHL
+137 GDHYFLATFAHHL

-162 RVAELYTHAVERTE
+162 RVAELYTHAVERTA
-176 APASKALPLRELYEA
+176 APASKAVPLRELYES
-191 EDAYPRSRRFEIDR
+191 EDAYPRSRRFDIDR
-205 EYWAERTANLPEP
+205 KYWSERTQNLPEP

-235 SKVMDP
+235 GEVMDP
-241 GVVDE
+241 VVVAE
-246 LEALA
+246 LKALA
-251 REWNSFEVPIVVAA
+251 QEWNSFEVPIVVAA

-271 RMTGNSDVVLS
+271 RMTGNLDVVLS

-302 IVPLRIAV
+302 IVPLRIEV
-310 DAHGTTH
+310 DPHGTTH

-341 LHDMRSTSRVGSG
+341 LHDMRSTSRVGRG

-365 TETWWGEVL
+365 AETWWGDVL

-396 AGQNVRVD
+396 AGRNVRVD
-404 FEGNPAVYERD
+404 FEGNPAVYERE
-415 ELAGHHERFLEYLGG
+415 ELAGHHARFLDYLGG
-430 FVGADAE
+430 FVGADAD

-445 LTDDELEALV
+445 LARDELDALV
-455 PLTGPPSVSPLTLPD
+455 PLDGPASVEPRILPD
-470 MFDLTADS
+470 LLDLTADS
-478 DTVAVRCGDAEMTY
+478 DTIAVRCGDVEMTY
-492 RALHERSN
+492 RDLHERSN

-505 LLAQGVGV
+505 LLARGVGV

-523 SIEQVVAV
+523 SIDQVVAV

-549 AERIAHMIDESGV
+549 AERIAHMIEESGV
-562 TIAVATEPEVVPPGV
+562 TVAVTVDPGVVPTGV
-577 EWVDVADAPGNG
+577 RWVDVSDAPGDG
-589 APIADAELAHRIR
+589 TPIADTELTHPIR

-644 RSRVLMGASPSYD
+644 RSRVLMCASPSYD

-673 VIAPPPVRGGKALA
+673 VIAPPPVRGGRAMT

-706 QMDPAGLTDLEV
+706 QMDPAGLPDLEV

-730 VARWGLGRT
+730 VARWGVGRT

-747 EVTVWATATDALVP
+747 EVTVWATATEALHS
-761 GSRTTIGRP
+761 GSQPTIGRP

-823 DLRRMY
+823 DLQRMY

-839 DHELEFVDRADDQ
+839 NHELEFVDRADDQ

-861 LGEITAILGRHP
+861 LGEITAVLGRHP

-883 DRSGELV
+883 DRNGELA

-895 HGTGLDPGDVLA
+895 HGTGLDPDEVLA
-907 GVAERLPAYMV
+907 AVAERLPTYMV
-918 PSTVTVLDSVPLTP
+918 PSTVTILDAVPLTP

-947 ERELR
+947 ARELR
-952 YWARQLRGLP
+952 YWTEQLRGLP
-962 SSLPLPVDREVS
+962 PLTLPADSEVS
-974 VNSGALT
+974 GGDT
-981 GAVPFAVDPALC
+981 GLVPFAVEPALY
-993 RDVHHLAAR
+993 RKVHELAAGQA
-1002 HEVSLFTVVHAA
+1002 VSPFTVVHAA
-1014 VAVLSSVVSGEDD
+1014 VAVLLSVVSDADD
-1027 LAVGAVLPDC
+1027 LAIGAVL
-1037 ADGRD
+1037 ADGHCGGGD
-1042 GHDSEPLVLR
+1042 DDAGPLVLR
-1052 SRLDPRLT
+1052 SRLGPQLT
-1060 FEEFLVETD
+1060 FDEFLAETH
-1069 RGEQAARAH
+1069 RVEQAARAH
-1078 GAVPFAQVVD
+1078 GGVPFAHVVD
-1088 AVGHELSPDRH
+1088 IAGQKPSLGRH

-1108 EAEPVREFDGLDLV
+1108 DAETEREFDGLDLV
-1122 VSLRGRVD
+1122 VSLRGRLD
-1130 GHGDR
+1130 GPGDR
-1135 IEGVMRYAAPRFERQ
+1135 FEGVLRYAVHRFERR
-1150 TVEKWAWRLHRLF
+1150 TVEQWARRLHRLF
-1163 VVVADNPGVALSSI
+1163 AVVAEDPGVALSAI
-1177 DLLTPNERAGA
+1177 DLLTPEERALA
-1188 IGGTRDSTHR
+1188 VGGTQDSAH
-1198 DMSLPEIFLQRVA
+1198 DVASLPEVFLRRVA
-1211 DRPDAAAVNCGGEVL
+1211 DIPDAVAVTCGEEAV
-1226 SYAEVDRRSNR
+1226 SYAEVDRRSAV
-1237 LARTLRAS
+1237 LARALKGS
-1245 GIGDSS
+1245 GVGASS
-1251 IVAVGLSNWVD
+1251 IVAVGLTNPID
-1262 KVVAHIAVLRAGAAC
+1262 NVVAHVAVLRSGATC
-1277 LPLTPDH
+1277 LPLSPDH
-1284 PTERIRYTLADVV
+1284 PTERIRYLLADVL
-1297 PTLLLISR
+1297 PTLVLISR
-1305 ADAGAIPHGGY
+1305 ADADAIPHGGY
-1316 PTVLL
+1316 PTVFL
-1321 DEVELNNDDDRDA
+1321 DDVEFGALDV
-1334 TASESEPIH
+1334 TAPEPGPIH

-1358 VAVTHANVLAWS
+1358 VAVTHANVLARARS
-1370 GNDRDAV
+1370 GGDGDGV
-1377 VADIWDPLVDGGTVG
+1377 VADLWAPLVGGGTVG
-1392 HDRRD
+1392 HRHRGE
-1397 REPAQPAELD
+1397 RGPAQPTYLD
-1407 AGSRIYVLDRALR
+1407 AGSRVYVLDRALR

-1441 HRRPGRTAE
+1441 HRRPPSTAG
-1450 RFVADPFVPE
+1450 RFVADPFVPA
-1460 GTEGAGGVRM
+1460 GARGAGGVRM

-1475 RGRYLDG
+1475 RGRYVDG

-1487 PGTSGDS
+1487 SSHSSGDS

-1514 DRVVGGAI
+1514 DRMVGGIA
-1522 SPSDCVHE
+1522 SPSDRVHE
-1530 FAIGS
+1530 FSIDS
-1535 DRHEAALRLAREQ
+1535 DRHEAAARLAREQ
-1548 SVTLFTVLR
+1548 GVTLFTVLR
-1557 ATLAILL
+1557 ASLAILL

-1576 GNAGLTRDRAHMV
+1576 GEAGLTGDRANTV
-1589 ALRASVTPDMSF
+1589 ALRTRVTPAMSF
-1601 LEILEQVRGFDVA
+1601 LEVLEQVRSFDVA
-1614 AFRDAD
+1614 AFQHAD
-1620 VPIEALADLLGG
+1620 VPFEALADLLGG
-1632 ERPQV
+1632 DRPQV
-1637 SLALAPTSESRTTPT
+1637 SLALTPTSENGTVPT

-1668 PVGVDGVI
+1668 PAGVDGVV

-1695 VDVLAVV
+1695 VDVLAAGI
-1702 TDRPE
+1702 DRPE
-1707 IDVGSIGLAAGAVL
+1707 IEVGSIGLAAGALL

-1726 SEPRT
+1726 SAPRT
-1731 LSEILTGTARNFPTA
+1731 LSDILTGTAREFPDA
-1746 PALSDGAVTLTYR
+1746 QALSDGRVTLTYR
-1759 DLDARSDS
+1759 DLDARADA
-1767 LARVLIDAGARPGR
+1767 LAHVLIDAGARPGR

-1807 LPVDPTHPA
+1807 VPVDPTHPA
-1816 ERLERVLTEADVCV
+1816 ERLERVLTEADVCI
-1830 GVGEM
+1830 GVGAM

-1840 RIAWLPVTAG
+1840 RITWLPVTAG
-1850 DYLED
+1850 DYLNE
-1855 VAPVRVP
+1855 VPPVRVP

-1903 VTSDSRVLHAYNPT
+1903 VTSESRVLHAYNPT

-1931 GACLVVAPAEVFA
+1931 GACLVVAPAEVYA
-1944 GPDLHR
+1944 GPDLQR

-1962 TPAVLAS
+1962 TPAVLSS
-1969 LKTDGLAHI
+1969 LSVEGLEHI
-1978 DVVAVGGEALHP
+1978 EVVAVGGEALHP
-1990 DLAAAWSDGR
+1990 DLAAAWSAGR

-2007 PTESTVVATLAAVE
+2007 PTESTVVATLAAVDG
-2021 RHVTIGGPITG
+2021 HVTIGGPISG
-2032 TTGRVLDDRLRP
+2032 TTGGVLDDRLRP

-2063 YVGDPGRTAV
+2063 YVGDPGRSAV
-2073 RFVAGAGGTRMYR
+2073 RFVAAAGGVRMYR
-2086 TGDLVHRRADDNL
+2086 TGDLVHRRADGNL

-2120 VDAVITRVADVDG
+2120 VDALISRVAEVDG

-2153 PSGSLDVELLRKRL
+2153 PRGSLDVELLRKRL

-2175 VPAAVVVLDAFP
+2175 VPSAVVVLDAFP

-2211 PVSPVQEAVVAVFAE
+2211 PESAVQETVVAVFAE

-2269 FEASTV
+2269 FEAKTV

-2281 VTSVLGT
+2281 VSTLLGT
-2288 GNRPVLSRQPRP
+2288 GNRPVLSQRSRP
-2300 ERIPLSPAQQRMWFL
+2300 EHVPLSPAQQRMWFL

-2325 NMPLAVR
+2325 NIPLAVR
-2332 LTGELN
+2332 VTGDLN

-2345 VHDVLERHE
+2345 LRDVLERHE

-2361 EHDGE
+2361 ERNGD
-2366 PVQIVV
+2366 PVQVV
-2372 PAETVELDLSPTIVA
+2372 LPAEHVELDLSPVA
-2387 EDAVDAHVL
+2387 VTADVVDAHVL
-2396 SVVARGFDVSTTVP
+2396 SVLATGFDVSAAVP
-2410 IRGRLLRVSDNELI
+2410 IRARLLQVSEHELI
-2424 LVVVVHHISADGF
+2424 VVVVVHHISADGV
-2437 SMAPLARDVATAYLA
+2437 SMAPLGRDVAKAYLA
-2452 RSRGERPGWTP
+2452 RSRGERPGWAP
-2463 LEVQYVDF
+2463 LEVQYADF

-2478 LGDESDPESPAAA
+2478 LGDERDPESVAAT
-2491 QIDYWTRRLAGIPEF
+2491 QFDYWTRTLAGIPEF
-2506 LELPTDRPRPAA
+2506 LELPTDRPRPAV
-2518 RTNRG
+2518 RNNRG
-2523 AVVPVTIGADTH
+2523 AAVPVAIDADTH
-2535 RRLGDIAQQHNS
+2535 RRLGEIAQQHDS
-2547 TLFMVMHAALAVLLA
+2547 TLFMVLHAALSVLLA
-2562 RLTGTSDIVIGTPV
+2562 RVTGTSDIVIGTPV

-2592 NTLVLRTEVDPGAS
+2592 NTLVLRADVDPGAS
-2606 LLDVLDEARETD
+2606 LLDVLAQVRATD
-2618 LGALAHA
+2618 LDAMAHA
-2625 EVPFERLVEILN
+2625 DVPFERLVEILN

-2651 LAFQNQTAAALELPG
+2651 LAFQNQAPAVLELPG
-2666 LTIAPL
+2666 LTLAPL
-2672 EIDAQVT
+2672 EIDTHVT

-2691 DANGGPAG
+2691 DAQGAPAG
-2699 VSGTLT
+2699 ITGTLT
-2705 YSTELFDSETADRFA
+2705 YSTELFDSETAERFA
-2720 SGLVRV
+2720 QGVVRV
-2726 AEAFATQP
+2726 LEAFATQP
-2734 SRQVCELSL
+2734 GQQVCDVPL
-2743 LTDDETAQMLD
+2743 LTGDESARMLGA
-2754 TWNST
+2754 WNAT
-2759 DVELR
+2759 DV
-2764 AETLVDLLDAQ
+2764 ASDAATLVDLLDSQ
-2775 VARVPGAVAVVF
+2775 MARTPDAVAVAF
-2787 EDDALTYGELD
+2787 EGDVLTYGELD
-2798 LRVNRLA
+2798 ARVNRLA
-2805 RLLVERGVGPDSL
+2805 RMLVERGTGPDSL
-2818 VALAFERSPDM
+2818 VALVLERSTEM
-2829 IAGMCAVLRA
+2829 IVGMCAVLRA

-2844 PLDPD
+2844 PIDPE
-2849 HPAERIEDVLSSAAT
+2849 HPAERIADVLDSAAPG
-2864 DLVLTTSWTRASLPA
+2864 LVLTTSWTRASLPPGGA
-2879 GIARVDIDTVD
+2879 YVDIDTVD
-2890 VSGFDSH
+2890 LSGFDVH
-2897 PIRDADRVRSL
+2897 PIRDTDRVRPL

-2936 VNQLRWLAEEYEVT
+2936 VNQLRWLTDEYAVT
-2950 ADDRGVLKAPYT
+2950 ADDRGMLKAPYT

-2969 IFLPLIVGAQLVVT
+2969 VFLPLVVGARLVVT
-2983 RPGGHRDLDYLAT
+2983 RPGGHRELDYLADM
-2996 VIREHRI
+2996 IREHRI

-3018 IGEGEALSS
+3018 TGEGETLSS
-3027 LRHLH
+3027 LRHLY
-3032 VGGEEVPSELV
+3032 VGGEEMPAELA

-3064 ITTTTFRLG
+3064 ITTTAH
-3073 ESVDARVP
+3073 EVHDSVGARVP
-3081 IGAPVWNTRAYVLD
+3081 IGAPVRNTQAYVLD
-3095 ARLNPVPVGVAG
+3095 ARLRPVPVGVAG

-3112 GDQLA
+3112 GDQVA
-3117 RGYVGRSELTAERFV
+3117 RGYVGRSALTAERFV
-3132 ADPFGRGGE
+3132 ADPFGRRGA
-3141 RLYRTGDL
+3141 RLYRTGDR
-3149 VKWTRTGQLVYLGR
+3149 VKWAQEGRLVYLGR

-3176 LREIESVLEA
+3176 LREVEAVLEA
-3186 AAGVSQ
+3186 AAGVSR
-3192 AAVALVS
+3192 AAVAPVS
-3199 DERGGDHLVGYVA
+3199 DERGGDHLVGYVV
-3212 AEQGRRIDTDALA
+3212 AEQGLQIDIDDVTAC
-3225 ASARERLPAYMV
+3225 ARERLPSYMV
-3237 PSQIMVLDELPLASA
+3237 PSTIMILDEFPLASA
-3252 GKLDRRALPKPR
+3252 GKLDRCALPKPR

-3270 RAPATDTEVAVA
+3270 RAPSTETEIAVA
-3282 TAFAELLGVERVG
+3282 TVFGELLGVERVG

-3300 FELGGNSLLAV
+3300 FELGGNSLTAV
-3311 RVVSALEAS
+3311 RVVRALEAS
-3320 TGVAVPLQMV
+3320 TGVAVSLQTV

-3339 AARLS
+3339 AARMC
-3344 SADRHRDGAL
+3344 SADPERDGAL
-3354 DVLFPIRSAGEGRP
+3354 EVVFPIRTAGEGRP

-3391 ERPIYGLQSPAITGE
+3391 DRPIYGLQSPAIAGE
-3406 DTLPASIDDLA
+3406 ATPPTSIDDLA
-3417 ARYVEEIRKI
+3417 ARYVQEIRRI
-3427 QPRGPYE
+3427 QPDGPYD

-3456 DEVATVVMLD
+3456 AEVATLVMLD
-3466 SYAQQPDPR
+3466 SYAQQPDSR
-3475 DTEMPVSAG
+3475 DTEMPLSVS
-3484 DLLAGIGVEA
+3484 DLLAGIGVEG

-3508 VDLLAATGGPTA
+3508 VDLLAAVGGPMA
-3520 VLSRDQLHRLI
+3520 VLGREQIEVLI
-3531 ESAAHNCALLGR
+3531 ESAAHTCAVLDH

-3566 AAAASWEPYV
+3566 AAATSWAPHV
-3576 TGAVRNR
+3576 AGAVRNR
-3583 NVDSAHWHMTS
+3583 VVDSAHWHMTS
-3594 PGVLRVVGAALRG
+3594 PRVLRVVGSSLRRG

>member
-1 VGSGFP
+1 MGSEFP
-7 RKTAGEVDSRAF
+7 RKTAGELDSRAF

-33 LEPNVPILVA
+33 LDPNVPILVA

-66 DIESPGVRIVDY
+66 DIESPGVRLVDH

-90 DDELAYVDLRSR
+90 DDELAYIDLRFH
-102 EDPVADAHR
+102 EDPVAEAHR

-137 RDHYFLTTFAHHL
+137 DDHYFLTTFAHHL

-162 RVAELYTHAVERTE
+162 RVAELYSHAVERTE
-176 APASKALPLRELYEA
+176 APASKAVPLRDLYES
-191 EDAYPRSRRFEIDR
+191 EDAYPQSRRFEIDR
-205 EYWAERTANLPEP
+205 KYWSERTRDLPEP

-235 SKVMDP
+235 GEVMDP
-241 GVVDE
+241 GVVDG
-246 LEALA
+246 LKALA
-251 REWNSFEVPIVVAA
+251 QEWNSFEVPIVVAA

-302 IVPLRIAV
+302 IVPLRIEV
-310 DAHGTTH
+310 DPNGTTH

-341 LHDMRSTSRVGSG
+341 LHDMRSTSRVGRG

-365 TETWWGEVL
+365 TETWWGDVL

-396 AGQNVRVD
+396 AGRNVRVD

-415 ELAGHHERFLEYLGG
+415 ELAGHHARFLDYLGG
-430 FVGADAE
+430 FVGADAD
-437 AAVGSLPL
+437 ASVGSLPL
-445 LTDDELEALV
+445 LVHDELDALV
-455 PLTGPPSVSPLTLPD
+455 PLDGPASVAPRTLPD
-470 MFDLTADS
+470 LLDLTADS
-478 DTVAVRCGDAEMTY
+478 DAVAVRCGDVELTY

-537 GAAFVPVDPDYP
+537 GAAFVPLDPDYP
-549 AERIAHMIDESGV
+549 AERIAHMIEESGV
-562 TIAVATEPEVVPPGV
+562 TIAVAVDPAVVPTGV
-577 EWVDVADAPGNG
+577 RWVDVADAPGDG
-589 APIADAELAHRIR
+589 TPVADMELAHPIR

-644 RSRVLMGASPSYD
+644 RSRVLMCASPSYD

-666 VTAGATL
+666 VTSGATL
-673 VIAPPPVRGGKALA
+673 VIAPPPVRGGKATA
-687 DLLRRER
+687 DLLRSER

-706 QMDPAGLTDLEV
+706 QMDPAGLPDLQV

-730 VARWGLGRT
+730 VSRWGVGRT

-747 EVTVWATATDALVP
+747 EVTVWATATEALLP
-761 GSRTTIGRP
+761 GHRPTIGRP

-783 QPVPAGVVGELYLS
+783 QPVPTGVVGELYLS

-812 ATRFVANPFAT
+812 ATRFVANPFTT
-823 DLRRMY
+823 DLQRMY

-839 DHELEFVDRADDQ
+839 NHELEFVDRADDQ

-861 LGEITAILGRHP
+861 LGEITAVLGRHP

-883 DRSGELV
+883 DRNGELA

-895 HGTGLDPGDVLA
+895 HGTGLDPDEVLA

-918 PSTVTVLDSVPLTP
+918 PSTVTVLDAVPLTP

-947 ERELR
+947 DRELR
-952 YWARQLRGLP
+952 YWTKQLSGLP
-962 SSLPLPVDREVS
+962 PLALPADREVS
-974 VNSGALT
+974 GNDT
-981 GAVPFAVDPALC
+981 GLVPFAVDLDLY
-993 RDVHHLAAR
+993 RRVHELAVAQA
-1002 HEVSLFTVVHAA
+1002 VSPFTVVHAA
-1014 VAVLSSVVSGEDD
+1014 VAVLLSVVSGADD
-1027 LAVGAVLPDC
+1027 LAIGAILPD
-1037 ADGRD
+1037 
-1042 GHDSEPLVLR
+1042 GHTGDDSEPLVLR
-1052 SRLDPRLT
+1052 SRLDPHLT
-1060 FEEFLVETD
+1060 FDEFLVETH
-1069 RGEQAARAH
+1069 RVEHAARAH
-1078 GAVPFAQVVD
+1078 REVPFANVLDVAGQEISS
-1088 AVGHELSPDRH
+1088 GRH
-1099 PLFQVMLSM
+1099 PLFQVMLSVD
-1108 EAEPVREFDGLDLV
+1108 AETEREFDGLDLV
-1122 VSLRGRVD
+1122 VSLRGRLD
-1130 GHGDR
+1130 KDGDR
-1135 IEGVMRYAAPRFERQ
+1135 FEGLLRYAAHRFARR
-1150 TVEKWAWRLHRLF
+1150 TVEQWARRLHRLF
-1163 VVVADNPGVALSSI
+1163 VVVAENPGVALSAI
-1177 DLLTPNERAGA
+1177 DLLTPEERALA
-1188 IGGTRDSTHR
+1188 VGGTEDSAH
-1198 DMSLPEIFLQRVA
+1198 DVASLSEVFRRRVA
-1211 DRPDAAAVNCGGEVL
+1211 DTPDAVAVTCGGEAV
-1226 SYAEVDRRSNR
+1226 SYAEIDRRSAV
-1237 LARTLRAS
+1237 LARALNGS

-1251 IVAVGLSNWVD
+1251 IVAVGLSNPVD
-1262 KVVAHIAVLRAGAAC
+1262 SVVAHIAVLRSGATC
-1277 LPLTPDH
+1277 LPLSPDH
-1284 PTERIRYTLADVV
+1284 PTERIRYLLADVV

-1305 ADAGAIPHGGY
+1305 ADADAIPHGGY

-1321 DEVELNNDDDRDA
+1321 DDVDFGALDVPV
-1334 TASESEPIH
+1334 SEPGPIH

-1358 VAVTHANVLAWS
+1358 VAVTHANVLARARS
-1370 GNDRDAV
+1370 GNDGDGI
-1377 VADIWDPLVDGGTVG
+1377 VADLWAPLLDGRTVG
-1392 HDRRD
+1392 HRHHGER
-1397 REPAQPAELD
+1397 QSTYLD
-1407 AGSRIYVLDRALR
+1407 AGSRVYVLDRALR

-1441 HRRPGRTAE
+1441 HRRPPNTAG
-1450 RFVADPFVPE
+1450 RFVADPFVPT
-1460 GTEGAGGVRM
+1460 GAGDAGGVRM

-1475 RGRYLDG
+1475 RGRYVDG

-1487 PGTSGDS
+1487 PRSPGDS

-1514 DRVVGGAI
+1514 DRMVGGIA

-1530 FAIGS
+1530 FSIGS
-1535 DRHEAALRLAREQ
+1535 DRHEAAARLARDQ
-1548 SVTLFTVLR
+1548 GVTLFTVLR
-1557 ATLAILL
+1557 ASLAILL

-1576 GNAGLTRDRAHMV
+1576 GEAGLTGDRANTV
-1589 ALRASVTPDMSF
+1589 ALRTRVTPAMSF
-1601 LEILEQVRGFDVA
+1601 LEVLEQVRGFDVA
-1614 AFRDAD
+1614 AFQHAD
-1620 VPIEALADLLGG
+1620 VPFEALADLLGG

-1637 SLALAPTSESRTTPT
+1637 SLALTPSSENGTVPT

-1668 PVGVDGVI
+1668 PAGVDGVV
-1676 TYTPSLFDAATVRS
+1676 TYTPSLFDATTVRS

-1695 VDVLAVV
+1695 VDVLAAG

-1707 IDVGSIGLAAGAVL
+1707 IEVGSIGLAAGAVL

-1726 SEPRT
+1726 SAPRT
-1731 LSEILTGTARNFPTA
+1731 LSDILTGTARDFPDA
-1746 PALSDGAVTLTYR
+1746 HALSDGTVTLTYR

-1786 LPRSVDFMIALWAIT
+1786 LPRSVDFMIALWAIA

-1807 LPVDPTHPA
+1807 VPVDPTHPA
-1816 ERLERVLTEADVCV
+1816 ERLERVLTEADVCI
-1830 GVGEM
+1830 GVGAM

-1840 RIAWLPVTAG
+1840 RITWLPVTAG
-1850 DYLED
+1850 DYRNE
-1855 VAPVRVP
+1855 VPPVCVP
-1862 VHPDEVAYV
+1862 VHPDEVAYI

-1892 SLTEEAVRRYR
+1892 SLTGEAVRRYR
-1903 VTSDSRVLHAYNPT
+1903 VTPDSRVLHAYNPT

-1931 GACLVVAPAEVFA
+1931 GACLVVAPAEVYA
-1944 GPDLHR
+1944 GPDLQR

-1962 TPAVLAS
+1962 TPAVLSS
-1969 LKTDGLAHI
+1969 LSVDGLEHI
-1978 DVVAVGGEALHP
+1978 EVVAVGGEALHP

-2007 PTESTVVATLAAVE
+2007 PTESTVVATLAAVDG
-2021 RHVTIGGPITG
+2021 HVTIGGPIAG

-2055 SGSGLARG
+2055 SGAGLARG
-2063 YVGDPGRTAV
+2063 YVGDPGRSAV
-2073 RFVAGAGGTRMYR
+2073 RFVAAAGGARMYR
-2086 TGDLVHRRADDNL
+2086 TGDLVHRRADRNL

-2120 VDAVITRVADVDG
+2120 VDAVISRVAEVDG

-2153 PSGSLDVELLRKRL
+2153 PRGSLDVELLRKRL
-2167 EDVLPSYL
+2167 EDVLPPYL
-2175 VPAAVVVLDAFP
+2175 VPSAIVVLDAFP

-2211 PVSPVQEAVVAVFAE
+2211 PESAVQEAVVAVFAE

-2281 VTSVLGT
+2281 VASLLGT
-2288 GNRPVLSRQPRP
+2288 GNRPALSQRHRP
-2300 ERIPLSPAQQRMWFL
+2300 EHVPLSPAQQRMWFL

-2325 NMPLAVR
+2325 NIPLAVR
-2332 LTGELN
+2332 VTGDLN

-2345 VHDVLERHE
+2345 LRDVLERHE

-2366 PVQIVV
+2366 PVQVV
-2372 PAETVELDLSPTIVA
+2372 LPAERVELDLSPIAVTADV
-2387 EDAVDAHVL
+2387 VDAQVL
-2396 SVVARGFDVSTTVP
+2396 SVLARGFDVSASVP
-2410 IRGRLLRVSDNELI
+2410 IRARLLHVSEHELI
-2424 LVVVVHHISADGF
+2424 VVVVVHHISADGV
-2437 SMAPLARDVATAYLA
+2437 SMAPLGRDVATAYLA
-2452 RSRGERPGWTP
+2452 RTRGERPGWAP
-2463 LEVQYVDF
+2463 LEVQYADF

-2478 LGDESDPESPAAA
+2478 LGDERDPESLAAT
-2491 QIDYWTRRLAGIPEF
+2491 QFDYWTRTLAGIPEV

-2518 RTNRG
+2518 RTHRG
-2523 AVVPVTIGADTH
+2523 AAVPVAIGADTH
-2535 RRLGDIAQQHNS
+2535 RRLGEIAQQHNT
-2547 TLFMVMHAALAVLLA
+2547 TLFMVVHAALSVLLA
-2562 RLTGTSDIVIGTPV
+2562 RVTGTSDIVIGTPV

-2592 NTLVLRTEVDPGAS
+2592 NTLVLRTDVDPGAS
-2606 LLDVLDEARETD
+2606 LLDVLEQVRATD
-2618 LGALAHA
+2618 LEAMAHA
-2625 EVPFERLVEILN
+2625 DVPFERLVEILN
-2637 PARSQSYSSLFQVM
+2637 PVRSQSYSSLFQVM
-2651 LAFQNQTAAALELPG
+2651 LAFQNQAPAVLELPG
-2666 LTIAPL
+2666 LTLAPL
-2672 EIDAQVT
+2672 AIDTQVT
-2679 KFDLDFSLSDSY
+2679 KFDLDFSLTDNY
-2691 DANGGPAG
+2691 DANGAPAG
-2699 VSGTLT
+2699 IAGSLT
-2705 YSTELFDSETADRFA
+2705 YSTELFDTETAERFA
-2720 SGLVRV
+2720 QGLMRV
-2726 AEAFATQP
+2726 VEAFATQP
-2734 SRQVCELSL
+2734 RQQVCDVPL
-2743 LTDDETAQMLD
+2743 LTGDETVRMLT
-2754 TWNST
+2754 TWNAT
-2759 DVELR
+2759 D
-2764 AETLVDLLDAQ
+2764 AASDAATLVDLLDAQ
-2775 VARVPGAVAVVF
+2775 VARTPGAVAVAF
-2787 EDDALTYGELD
+2787 EDEVLTYGELD
-2798 LRVNRLA
+2798 ARVNRLA
-2805 RLLVERGVGPDSL
+2805 RLLIARGTGPDSL
-2818 VALAFERSPDM
+2818 VALMLERSTEM
-2829 IAGMCAVLRA
+2829 IVGMCAVLRA

-2844 PLDPD
+2844 PIDPE
-2849 HPAERIEDVLSSAAT
+2849 HPAERIADVLDSAAP
-2864 DLVLTTSWTRASLPA
+2864 DLVLTTSWTRDCLPPGVA
-2879 GIARVDIDTVD
+2879 YVDIDTVD
-2890 VSGFDSH
+2890 LSGFEAH
-2897 PIRDADRVRSL
+2897 PIRDADRVRPL

-2936 VNQLRWLAEEYEVT
+2936 VNQLRWLADEYEVT
-2950 ADDRGVLKAPYT
+2950 ADDRGMLKAPYT

-2969 IFLPLIVGAQLVVT
+2969 VFLPLVVGARLVVT
-2983 RPGGHRDLDYLAT
+2983 RPGGHRELDYLAGM
-2996 VIREHRI
+2996 IREHRI

-3018 IGEGEALSS
+3018 MGEGESLSS
-3027 LRHLH
+3027 LRHLY
-3032 VGGEEVPSELV
+3032 VGGEEMPAELA
-3043 EDVIALRPGAFH
+3043 EDVIALRPGAVH

-3064 ITTTTFRLG
+3064 ITTTAFELG
-3073 ESVDARVP
+3073 ESVEARVP
-3081 IGAPVWNTRAYVLD
+3081 IGAPVRNTQAYVLD
-3095 ARLNPVPVGVAG
+3095 ARLRPVPVGVAG

-3112 GDQLA
+3112 GAQVA
-3117 RGYVGRSELTAERFV
+3117 RGYVGRSALTADRFV
-3132 ADPFGRGGE
+3132 ADPFGRPGA
-3141 RLYRTGDL
+3141 RLYRTGDR
-3149 VKWTRTGQLVYLGR
+3149 VKWARTGQLVYLGR

-3176 LREIESVLEA
+3176 LREVEAVLEA
-3186 AAGVSQ
+3186 AAGVSR

-3199 DERGGDHLVGYVA
+3199 DERGGDHLVGYVV
-3212 AEQGRRIDTDALA
+3212 AEPGRQIDTHDVT
-3225 ASARERLPAYMV
+3225 ASARERLPSYMV

-3252 GKLDRRALPKPR
+3252 GKLDRRALPKPH
-3264 FEPRAF
+3264 FEPRAY
-3270 RAPATDTEVAVA
+3270 RAPSTDTEIAVA
-3282 TAFAELLGVERVG
+3282 TVFGELLGVERVG

-3300 FELGGNSLLAV
+3300 FELGGNSLTAV

-3320 TGVAVPLQMV
+3320 TGVAVSLQTV

-3339 AARLS
+3339 AARMS
-3344 SADRHRDGAL
+3344 SAEPERDGAL
-3354 DVLFPIRSAGEGRP
+3354 DVVFPIRTAGEGRP

-3391 ERPIYGLQSPAITGE
+3391 DRPIYGLQSPAIAGE
-3406 DTLPASIDDLA
+3406 DTPPSSIDDLA
-3417 ARYVEEIRKI
+3417 ARYVQEIRRI
-3427 QPRGPYE
+3427 QTDGPYE

-3449 VQLQAAG
+3449 VQLQAVG
-3456 DEVATVVMLD
+3456 DEVATLVMLD
-3466 SYAQQPDPR
+3466 SYAQQPHAPH
-3475 DTEMPVSAG
+3475 TQVPVSVG
-3484 DLLAGIGVEA
+3484 DLLAAIGSDG
-3494 DVPAAVADMTPESA
+3494 DVPASVAEMAPESA
-3508 VDLLAATGGPTA
+3508 VDLLAAAGGPMA
-3520 VLSRDQLHRLI
+3520 VLGRDQIELLI
-3531 ESAAHNCALLGR
+3531 QSAAHTCALLDR

-3549 RGDVAFF
+3549 RGDVALF

-3566 AAAASWEPYV
+3566 AAATSWAPHV

-3583 NVDSAHWHMTS
+3583 VVDSAHWHMTS
-3594 PGVLRVVGAALRG
+3594 PRVLRVVGSSLRRR

>member
-1 VGSGFP
+1 MGSGFP
-7 RKTAGEVDSRAF
+7 RKTAGELDSRAF

-33 LEPNVPILVA
+33 LDPSVPILVA

-48 RGPVDVGALKW
+48 RGRVDVGALKW

-66 DIESPGVRIVDY
+66 DIESPGVRLVDH

-90 DDELAYVDLRSR
+90 DDELAYIDLRSH
-102 EDPVADAHR
+102 EDPVAEAHR

-137 RDHYFLTTFAHHL
+137 GDHYFLTTFAHHL

-162 RVAELYTHAVERTE
+162 RVAELYTHAVDRTE
-176 APASKALPLRELYEA
+176 APASKAVPLRELYES

-205 EYWAERTANLPEP
+205 KYWSERTSDLPEP

-235 SKVMDP
+235 GEVMDP
-241 GVVDE
+241 VVVDSMK
-246 LEALA
+246 ALA
-251 REWNSFEVPIVVAA
+251 QEWNSFEVPIVVAA

-302 IVPLRIAV
+302 IVPLRIEV
-310 DAHGTTH
+310 DPQGTTQ

-341 LHDMRSTSRVGSG
+341 LHDMRSTSRVGRG

-365 TETWWGEVL
+365 TETWWGDVL

-396 AGQNVRVD
+396 AGRNVRVD
-404 FEGNPAVYERD
+404 FEGNPAVYGRD
-415 ELAGHHERFLEYLGG
+415 ELDGYHARFLNYLGG

-437 AAVGSLPL
+437 ASVGSLPL
-445 LTDDELEALV
+445 LVQDELDALV
-455 PLTGPPSVSPLTLPD
+455 PLHGPASVAPLTLPD
-470 MFDLTADS
+470 LLDLTADS
-478 DTVAVRCGDAEMTY
+478 DTVAVRCGDVEMTY

-505 LLAQGVGV
+505 LLARGVGV

-537 GAAFVPVDPDYP
+537 GAAFVPLDPDYP
-549 AERIAHMIDESGV
+549 AERIAHMIEESGV
-562 TIAVATEPEVVPPGV
+562 TIAIAVDPGVVPTGV
-577 EWVDVADAPGNG
+577 RWVDVADAAGDGTPV
-589 APIADAELAHRIR
+589 ADTELAHPIR

-644 RSRVLMGASPSYD
+644 RSRVLMCASPSYD

-673 VIAPPPVRGGKALA
+673 VIAPAPMRGGRAMA

-706 QMDPAGLTDLEV
+706 QMDPTGLPDLQV

-730 VARWGLGRT
+730 VTRWGPGRT

-747 EVTVWATATDALVP
+747 EVTVWATTTDALHS
-761 GSRTTIGRP
+761 GSRLTIGRP

-812 ATRFVANPFAT
+812 ATRFVANPFTT
-823 DLRRMY
+823 DLHRMY

-839 DHELEFVDRADDQ
+839 NHELEFVDRADDQ

-861 LGEITAILGRHP
+861 LGEITAVLGQHP

-883 DRSGELV
+883 DRNGELA

-895 HGTGLDPGDVLA
+895 HGTGLDPDDVLA
-907 GVAERLPAYMV
+907 AVAERLPGYMV
-918 PSTVTVLDSVPLTP
+918 PSTVTVLDAVPLTP

-947 ERELR
+947 DRELR
-952 YWARQLRGLP
+952 YWKRQLEDLP
-962 SSLPLPVDREVS
+962 PLSLPTDREVS
-974 VNSGALT
+974 GGDA
-981 GAVPFAVDPALC
+981 GAVPLSVDSALYRRVHELAVAQ
-993 RDVHHLAAR
+993 A
-1002 HEVSLFTVVHAA
+1002 VSPFTVVHAA
-1014 VAVLSSVVSGEDD
+1014 VAVLLSVVSGTDD
-1027 LAVGAVLPDC
+1027 LAIGAILPD
-1037 ADGRD
+1037 
-1042 GHDSEPLVLR
+1042 GHTGDDSEPLVLR
-1052 SRLDPRLT
+1052 SRVDPHLT
-1060 FEEFLVETD
+1060 FAQFLVETH
-1069 RGEQAARAH
+1069 RVEHAARAH
-1078 GAVPFAQVVD
+1078 GEVPFANVVD
-1088 AVGHELSPDRH
+1088 AAGQKLSPGRH
-1099 PLFQVMLSM
+1099 PLFQVMLSVD
-1108 EAEPVREFDGLDLV
+1108 AETEREFDGLDLV
-1122 VSLRGRVD
+1122 VALRGRLD
-1130 GHGDR
+1130 EDGDR
-1135 IEGVMRYAAPRFERQ
+1135 FEGLLRYAANRFEQR
-1150 TVEKWAWRLHRLF
+1150 TVEQWAWRLHRLF
-1163 VVVADNPGVALSSI
+1163 VVVAENPGVALSAI
-1177 DLLTPNERAGA
+1177 DLLTPEERALA
-1188 IGGTRDSTHR
+1188 VGGTQDFAH
-1198 DMSLPEIFLQRVA
+1198 DVASLSEVFRRQVA
-1211 DRPDAAAVNCGGEVL
+1211 DIPEAVAATCGEEAV
-1226 SYAEVDRRSNR
+1226 SYAEVDRRSAV
-1237 LARTLRAS
+1237 LARALNRS

-1251 IVAVGLSNWVD
+1251 IVAVGLSNPVD
-1262 KVVAHIAVLRAGAAC
+1262 SVVAHIAVLRSGATC
-1277 LPLTPDH
+1277 LPLSPDH
-1284 PTERIRYTLADVV
+1284 PTERIRYLLADVV
-1297 PTLLLISR
+1297 PTLVLISR
-1305 ADAGAIPHGGY
+1305 ADADAIPHGGY

-1321 DEVELNNDDDRDA
+1321 DDVEFGEDGAPDV
-1334 TASESEPIH
+1334 TAPGPGPIH

-1358 VAVTHANVLAWS
+1358 VAVTHANVLARARS
-1370 GNDRDAV
+1370 GSDGDGIVSDLWA
-1377 VADIWDPLVDGGTVG
+1377 PLLDGRTVG
-1392 HDRRD
+1392 HRHHGER
-1397 REPAQPAELD
+1397 QPTYLD
-1407 AGSRIYVLDRALR
+1407 AGSRVYVLDRALR

-1441 HRRPGRTAE
+1441 HRRPPSTVG
-1450 RFVADPFVPE
+1450 RFVADPFVPT
-1460 GTEGAGGVRM
+1460 GAGDAGGVRM

-1475 RGRYLDG
+1475 RGRYVDG

-1487 PGTSGDS
+1487 PRSSGDS

-1514 DRVVGGAI
+1514 DRMVGGIA

-1530 FAIGS
+1530 FSIGS
-1535 DRHEAALRLAREQ
+1535 DRHAAAARLARDQ
-1548 SVTLFTVLR
+1548 GVTLFTVLR
-1557 ATLAILL
+1557 ASLAILL

-1576 GNAGLTRDRAHMV
+1576 GEAGLTGDRANTV
-1589 ALRASVTPDMSF
+1589 ALRTRVTPAMSF
-1601 LEILEQVRGFDVA
+1601 LEVLEQVRSFDVA
-1614 AFRDAD
+1614 AFQHAD
-1620 VPIEALADLLGG
+1620 VPFEALADLLGG

-1637 SLALAPTSESRTTPT
+1637 SLALTPTSENGTVPT

-1668 PVGVDGVI
+1668 PAGVDGVV

-1695 VDVLAVV
+1695 VDVLAAG

-1707 IDVGSIGLAAGAVL
+1707 IEVGSIGLAAGAVL

-1726 SEPRT
+1726 SRPRT
-1731 LSEILTGTARNFPTA
+1731 LSDILTGTARDFPDA
-1746 PALSDGAVTLTYR
+1746 HALSDGTVTLTYR
-1759 DLDARSDS
+1759 DLDACSDS

-1807 LPVDPTHPA
+1807 VPVDPTHPA
-1816 ERLERVLTEADVCV
+1816 ERLERVLTEADVCI
-1830 GVGEM
+1830 GVGAM
-1835 SVGGS
+1835 PVGGA
-1840 RIAWLPVTAG
+1840 RITWLPVTAG
-1850 DYLED
+1850 DYLNE
-1855 VAPVRVP
+1855 APPVRVP
-1862 VHPDEVAYV
+1862 VHPDEVAYI

-1903 VTSDSRVLHAYNPT
+1903 VTPDSRVLHAYNPT

-1931 GACLVVAPAEVFA
+1931 GACLVVAPAEVYA
-1944 GPDLHR
+1944 GPDLQR

-1962 TPAVLAS
+1962 TPAVLSS
-1969 LKTDGLAHI
+1969 LSVDGLEHI
-1978 DVVAVGGEALHP
+1978 EVVAVGGEALHP

-2007 PTESTVVATLAAVE
+2007 PTESTVVATLAAVDD
-2021 RHVTIGGPITG
+2021 HVTIGGPISG
-2032 TTGRVLDDRLRP
+2032 TTGQVLDDRLRP

-2055 SGSGLARG
+2055 SGAGLARG
-2063 YVGDPGRTAV
+2063 YVGDTGRSAV
-2073 RFVAGAGGTRMYR
+2073 RFVAAAGGARMYR
-2086 TGDLVHRRADDNL
+2086 TGDLVHRRADGNL

-2120 VDAVITRVADVDG
+2120 VDAVISRVADVDG

-2153 PSGSLDVELLRKRL
+2153 PRGCLDVELLRKRL

-2175 VPAAVVVLDAFP
+2175 VPSAIVVLDAFP

-2211 PVSPVQEAVVAVFAE
+2211 PESAVQETVVAVFAE
-2226 VLAVEQVGLDDE
+2226 VLAVQQVGLDDE

-2269 FEASTV
+2269 FEAPTV

-2281 VTSVLGT
+2281 VSTLLGT
-2288 GNRPVLSRQPRP
+2288 GNRPVLSRRPRP
-2300 ERIPLSPAQQRMWFL
+2300 ERVPLSPAQQRMWFL

-2325 NMPLAVR
+2325 NIPLAVR
-2332 LTGELN
+2332 VTGDLN

-2345 VHDVLERHE
+2345 LRDVLERHE

-2366 PVQIVV
+2366 PVQVV
-2372 PAETVELDLSPTIVA
+2372 LPAERVDLDLSPMTVTA
-2387 EDAVDAHVL
+2387 DVVDAHVL
-2396 SVVARGFDVSTTVP
+2396 SVLARGFDVSASVP
-2410 IRGRLLRVSDNELI
+2410 IRSRLLQVSEQELI
-2424 LVVVVHHISADGF
+2424 VVVVVHHISADGV

-2452 RSRGERPGWTP
+2452 RSRGESPRWAP
-2463 LEVQYVDF
+2463 LEVQYADF

-2478 LGDESDPESPAAA
+2478 LGDERDPESLAAN
-2491 QIDYWTRRLAGIPEF
+2491 QFDYWTRTLAGIPEV
-2506 LELPTDRPRPAA
+2506 LELPTSRPRPAA

-2523 AVVPVTIGADTH
+2523 AAVPVAIAADTH
-2535 RRLGDIAQQHNS
+2535 RRLGEIAQQHNT
-2547 TLFMVMHAALAVLLA
+2547 TLFMVVHAALSVLLA
-2562 RLTGTSDIVIGTPV
+2562 RVTGTSDIVIGTPV

-2592 NTLVLRTEVDPGAS
+2592 NTLVLRTDIDPAAS
-2606 LLDVLDEARETD
+2606 LLDVLEQVRATD
-2618 LGALAHA
+2618 LDAMAHA
-2625 EVPFERLVEILN
+2625 DVPFERLVEILN
-2637 PARSQSYSSLFQVM
+2637 PARSQSYSSMFQVM
-2651 LAFQNQTAAALELPG
+2651 LAFQNQAPAVLELPG
-2666 LTIAPL
+2666 LTLAPL
-2672 EIDAQVT
+2672 EIDAHVT
-2679 KFDLDFSLSDSY
+2679 KFDLDFSLTDNY
-2691 DANGGPAG
+2691 DANGAPAG
-2699 VSGTLT
+2699 IAGSLT
-2705 YSTELFDSETADRFA
+2705 YSTELFDAATAERFA
-2720 SGLVRV
+2720 RGLVRV
-2726 AEAFATQP
+2726 VEAFATQP
-2734 SRQVCELSL
+2734 GQQVCDVPL
-2743 LTDDETAQMLD
+2743 LTVDETARMLT
-2754 TWNST
+2754 TWNAT
-2759 DVELR
+2759 DVESG
-2764 AETLVDLLDAQ
+2764 AATLVDLLDAQ
-2775 VARVPGAVAVVF
+2775 VARTPGAVAVAF
-2787 EDDALTYGELD
+2787 EDEVLTYGELD
-2798 LRVNRLA
+2798 ARVNRLA
-2805 RLLVERGVGPDSL
+2805 RMLVERGTGPDAL
-2818 VALAFERSPDM
+2818 VALVFERSTEM
-2829 IAGMCAVLRA
+2829 IVGMCAVLRA

-2844 PLDPD
+2844 PINPE
-2849 HPAERIEDVLSSAAT
+2849 HPAERIADVLDSAAP
-2864 DLVLTTSWTRASLPA
+2864 DLVLTASWTRTALPPGVA
-2879 GIARVDIDTVD
+2879 YVDIDTVD
-2890 VSGFDSH
+2890 LSGFDAH
-2897 PIRDADRVRSL
+2897 PIRDTDRVRPL

-2936 VNQLRWLAEEYEVT
+2936 VNQLRWLTDEYAVT
-2950 ADDRGVLKAPYT
+2950 ADDRGMAKAPYT

-2969 IFLPLIVGAQLVVT
+2969 VFLPLVVGAQLVVT
-2983 RPGGHRDLDYLAT
+2983 RPGGHRELDYLAAM
-2996 VIREHRI
+2996 IREHRI

-3018 IGEGEALSS
+3018 TGMGETLSS
-3027 LRHLH
+3027 LRHLY
-3032 VGGEEVPSELV
+3032 VGGEEMPAELA

-3064 ITTTTFRLG
+3064 ITTTAFEIR

-3081 IGAPVWNTRAYVLD
+3081 IGAPVRNTRAYVLD
-3095 ARLNPVPVGVAG
+3095 ARLRPVPVGVAG

-3112 GDQLA
+3112 GEQVA
-3117 RGYVGRSELTAERFV
+3117 RGYVGRSALTAERFV
-3132 ADPFGRGGE
+3132 ADPFGRRGS
-3141 RLYRTGDL
+3141 RLYRTGDR
-3149 VKWTRTGQLVYLGR
+3149 VKWAREGQLVYLGR

-3176 LREIESVLEA
+3176 LREVEAVLES
-3186 AAGVSQ
+3186 AAGVSR
-3192 AAVALVS
+3192 AVVALVS
-3199 DERGGDHLVGYVA
+3199 DERGGDHLVGYIVA
-3212 AEQGRRIDTDALA
+3212 EPGRQIDTHDVT
-3225 ASARERLPAYMV
+3225 ASARERLPSYMV
-3237 PSQIMVLDELPLASA
+3237 PSQIMMLDELPLASA

-3270 RAPATDTEVAVA
+3270 RAPSTDTEIAVA
-3282 TAFAELLGVERVG
+3282 TAFGELLGVERVG

-3300 FELGGNSLLAV
+3300 FELGGNSLTAV
-3311 RVVSALEAS
+3311 RVVRALEAS
-3320 TGVAVPLQMV
+3320 TGVAVSLQTV

-3339 AARLS
+3339 AARMS
-3344 SADRHRDGAL
+3344 SADPERDGAL
-3354 DVLFPIRSAGEGRP
+3354 DVVFPIRTAGEGRP

-3385 TSRIDP
+3385 TSRIDHD
-3391 ERPIYGLQSPAITGE
+3391 RPIYGLQSPAIAGE
-3406 DTLPASIDDLA
+3406 DTPPTSIDDLA
-3417 ARYVEEIRKI
+3417 ARYVQEIRRI
-3427 QPRGPYE
+3427 QTDGPYE

-3456 DEVATVVMLD
+3456 DEVATLVMLD
-3466 SYAQQPDPR
+3466 SYAQQPHA
-3475 DTEMPVSAG
+3475 THTQAPVSVG
-3484 DLLAGIGVEA
+3484 DLLAAIGSGG
-3494 DVPAAVADMTPESA
+3494 DVPASVAEMAPESA
-3508 VDLLAATGGPTA
+3508 LDLLATAGGSMA
-3520 VLSRDQLHRLI
+3520 VLGRDQIEVLI
-3531 ESAAHNCALLGR
+3531 ESAAHTCALLDH

-3566 AAAASWEPYV
+3566 VAATSWAPHV

-3583 NVDSAHWHMTS
+3583 VVDSAHWHMTS
-3594 PGVLRVVGAALRG
+3594 PRVLRVVGSSLRRR